1 VLAPTRKTILTCMSL
16 PRPIS
21 DALIE
26 LLKPIASEL
35 GERLGA
41 SAVNERFAEIGP
53 SGSSALNQQV
63 KKDPR
68 WIKAQVRYLQRQ
80 QAREQELIELASI
93 DDERVQEE
101 RANRIKAEELRDR
114 RAISRLC
121 RELMRE
127 FQAEAIRLKLS
138 QVQVIWDR
146 DNWFSNLSRQE
157 TEQILQQQQHR
168 LLLLVA
174 PAKISEDCPDSFR
187 HNLNI
192 ELPAKLRAFLNQHY
206 PQHGDLCPVQ
216 FYGDYFKKPISDI
229 DVERLQT
236 VLSPVPTA
244 ILYSDISDYEVNFH
258 VGFWGVINQNVSLVA
273 MRAWNWEEVYH
284 QLEAEGQDEKLN
296 LRIIRQ
302 IIVTIHKLLAAFLAD
317 LYYLNIDFNHE
328 PQLFNLEAEFAQE
341 WFSPDWALPYIETLK
356 EIQQQQRIA
365 YQGEMRRLAVKEAK
379 AKAERKYL
387 EEAELKRREEA
398 EAKSRREKELAY
410 KLKNQKWRCAYTL
423 PGHSSFVNS
432 LAISPDGKILVSG
445 SWDKTIKVWELETGE
460 LIGTLTG
467 HSDRV
472 NSVAISWNGKMLA
485 SGSSDETIKFWN
497 LLNGELL
504 CTFPGH
510 SMEVNS
516 VAISPN
522 GQIIASCGGSDNTI
536 KLWNL
541 RTGQLLRTLRG
552 HSDNVNAVV
561 FSPDGQLLAS
571 GSSDATSKVWDVE
584 SGRLLRTLSGL
595 NVGVN
600 SVAIGPDGQIL
611 ASVSNDYTIK
621 LRNLHTGS
629 LLRILNSNSGKGKGA
644 PSLGMNE
651 ALHILQNYVSRGDS
665 VAISRDGL
673 TLASGCED
681 NTVKIWNLLTGE
693 LLSTLKG
700 HLGTVYSVAI
710 APLGNI
716 LVSGS
721 ADETIKIWRCD

>member
-1 VLAPTRKTILTCMSL
+1 MSL
-16 PRPIS
+16 FPPIS

-26 LLKPIASEL
+26 LLKPIANEL

-41 SAVNERFAEIGP
+41 SAVNERFAEIEP
-53 SGSSALNQQV
+53 SASSTLNQQI

-68 WIKAQVRYLQRQ
+68 WIKAQVKYLQRH
-80 QAREQELIELASI
+80 QAREEELMEIANINE
-93 DDERVQEE
+93 EWVKEE
-101 RANRIKAEELRDR
+101 RTNRIKAEELRDR

-127 FQAEAIRLKLS
+127 FQAEAIRVKLS
-138 QVQVIWDR
+138 EIQIVWDR

-174 PAKISEDCPDSFR
+174 PAKISQDCPDSFR

-192 ELPAKLRAFLNQHY
+192 ELPGKLRAFLNQHY
-206 PQHGDLCPVQ
+206 PQYGDLCPVQ

-258 VGFWGVINQNVSLVA
+258 VGFWGVINQSVSLVA
-273 MRAWNWEEVYH
+273 MQPWNWEEVYH
-284 QLEAEGQDEKLN
+284 QLEAEGKN
-296 LRIIRQ
+296 PKISLRIIRQ

-317 LYYLNIDFNHE
+317 LYYLNIDFTHE
-328 PQLFNLEAEFAQE
+328 PQLFNLKEEFAQE
-341 WFSPDWALPYIETLK
+341 WFSQDWELPYIETLK
-356 EIQQQQRIA
+356 EIQKQQRIA
-365 YQGEMRRLAVKEAK
+365 YEGEMRRLALREAK
-379 AKAERKYL
+379 AKAERKRL
-387 EEAELKRREEA
+387 EENELKRREEA
-398 EAKSRREKELAY
+398 LAVSQRAKELAY
-410 KLKNQKWRCAYTL
+410 KLKNHQWRCVHTL

-432 LAISPDGKILVSG
+432 LAISPDGLTLASG
-445 SWDKTIKVWELETGE
+445 SWDKTIKIWNLETGE

-472 NSVAISWNGKMLA
+472 NSVAISSDGQILA

-497 LLNGELL
+497 LYNGELL

-522 GQIIASCGGSDNTI
+522 GRVIASCGGADNTI

-541 RTGQLLRTLRG
+541 RSGELLRTLKG

-561 FSPDGQLLAS
+561 FSPDGNILAS
-571 GSSDATSKVWDVE
+571 GSSDATSKIWDVE
-584 SGRLLRTLSGL
+584 TGKLLRTLSGL

-600 SVAIGPDGQIL
+600 SVAIGPDGKIL

-621 LRNLHTGS
+621 LRNLQTGS
-629 LLRILNSNSGKGKGA
+629 LLRILNFNYDKDNGVPTLGSNEGV
-644 PSLGMNE
+644 
-651 ALHILQNYVSRGDS
+651 HILQNYVSRGDS
-665 VAISRDGL
+665 VVISGDGL
-673 TLASGCED
+673 TLASGCDD
-681 NTVKIWNLLTGE
+681 NTVKIWNLQTGE

-700 HLGTVYSVAI
+700 HGGTVYSVAI

>member
-1 VLAPTRKTILTCMSL
+1 MVLH
-16 PRPIS
+16 RPIS

-26 LLKPIASEL
+26 LLKPIACEL
-35 GERLGA
+35 VERLGA
-41 SAVNERFAEIGP
+41 SAVNESFAEIEP
-53 SGSSALNQQV
+53 SGSSTLNQQI

-68 WIKAQVRYLQRQ
+68 WIKAQVKYLQRHQ
-80 QAREQELIELASI
+80 VREEELIAIANINEEWA
-93 DDERVQEE
+93 QEE
-101 RANRIKAEELRDR
+101 RANRIKAEDLRDR

-121 RELMRE
+121 RALMRE
-127 FQAEAIRLKLS
+127 FQAEAIRAKLS
-138 QVQVIWDR
+138 EIQIIWDR
-146 DNWFSNLSRQE
+146 DHWFSNLSRQE

-174 PAKISEDCPDSFR
+174 PAKISQDCPDSFR

-206 PQHGDLCPVQ
+206 PPHGELCPVQ
-216 FYGDYFKKPISDI
+216 FYGDYFKKSISDI

-258 VGFWGVINQNVSLVA
+258 VGFWGVINQSVSLVA
-273 MRAWNWEEVYH
+273 MQPWNWEEVYQ
-284 QLEAEGQDEKLN
+284 QLEAEGKDRKLS

-317 LYYLNIDFNHE
+317 LYYLNIDFTHE
-328 PQLFNLEAEFAQE
+328 PQLFTLEAEFAQE
-341 WFSPDWALPYIETLK
+341 WFSKDWAKPYIETLK
-356 EIQQQQRIA
+356 EIQEQQRIVSK
-365 YQGEMRRLAVKEAK
+365 GEMRRLALREAK
-379 AKAERKYL
+379 ARAERQRL

-398 EAKSRREKELAY
+398 EAAAKRVKELAH
-410 KLKNQKWRCAYTL
+410 KLKHQKWRCVYTL

-432 LAISPDGKILVSG
+432 LAISPDGQILASG
-445 SWDKTIKVWELETGE
+445 SWDKTIKIWNLETAE

-472 NSVAISWNGKMLA
+472 NSVAISYDGKMLV

-497 LLNGELL
+497 LHNGDLL

-516 VAISPN
+516 VAINPKRLV
-522 GQIIASCGGSDNTI
+522 IASCGGADNTI

-541 RTGQLLRTLRG
+541 RSGELLRTLRG

-561 FSPDGQLLAS
+561 FSPDGKILAS

-584 SGRLLRTLSGL
+584 SGKLLRTLSGL

-600 SVAIGPDGQIL
+600 SVAIAPDGQIL

-621 LRNLHTGS
+621 LRNLQTGS
-629 LLRILNSNSGKGKGA
+629 LLRILNTNSGRGNGVTN
-644 PSLGMNE
+644 LGTNE
-651 ALHILQNYVSRGDS
+651 ALHILQNYVSRGES
-665 VAISRDGL
+665 VAISGDGL
-673 TLASGCED
+673 TLASGCDD
-681 NTVKIWNLLTGE
+681 NTINIWNLQTGE
-693 LLSTLKG
+693 LLTSLKG
-700 HLGTVYSVAI
+700 HSGTVYSVAI
-710 APLGNI
+710 APSGN
-716 LVSGS
+716 LLASGS
-721 ADETIKIWRCD
+721 ADQTIKIWRCD

>member
-1 VLAPTRKTILTCMSL
+1 MSL
-16 PRPIS
+16 PRPVS
-21 DALIE
+21 DTLIE
-26 LLKPIASEL
+26 LLKPVACEL

-41 SAVNERFAEIGP
+41 SAVNERYAEIEP
-53 SGSSALNQQV
+53 SGSSAFNQQI

-68 WIKAQVRYLQRQ
+68 WIKAQVKYLQRQ
-80 QAREQELIELASI
+80 QAREQELIAIAQIE
-93 DDERVQEE
+93 EEWVKEE
-101 RANRIKAEELRDR
+101 RANRIKAQELRDK

-127 FQAEAIRLKLS
+127 FQSEAIRVKLNEI
-138 QVQVIWDR
+138 QVLWDK

-174 PAKISEDCPDSFR
+174 PAKISQDCPDSFR

-192 ELPAKLRAFLNQHY
+192 ELPAKLRTFLNQHY
-206 PQHGDLCPVQ
+206 PQHGELCPVQ
-216 FYGDYFKKPISDI
+216 FYGDYFKNAISDI

-258 VGFWGVINQNVSLVA
+258 VGFWGVINQSVSLVA
-273 MRAWNWEEVYH
+273 MQPWNWEEVYH
-284 QLEAEGQDEKLN
+284 QLEAEGKDEKVS

-317 LYYLNIDFNHE
+317 LYYLKIDFTHE

-341 WFSPDWALPYIETLK
+341 WFSKDWALPYIETLK
-356 EIQQQQRIA
+356 EIQEQQRIT
-365 YQGEMRRLAVKEAK
+365 YQGEMRRLALREAK
-379 AKAERKYL
+379 ARAERKRL
-387 EEAELKRREEA
+387 EEEELKRRQEA
-398 EAKSRREKELAY
+398 ETAAKRAKELAH
-410 KLKNQKWRCAYTL
+410 KFKNLKWRCAYTL

-432 LAISPDGKILVSG
+432 LAISPDGKILASG
-445 SWDKTIKVWELETGE
+445 SWDKTIKIWNLETPE

-472 NSVAISWNGKMLA
+472 NSVAISNDGKMLV

-497 LLNGELL
+497 LYNGDLL

-516 VAISPN
+516 VAISP
-522 GQIIASCGGSDNTI
+522 
-536 KLWNL
+536 
-541 RTGQLLRTLRG
+541 
-552 HSDNVNAVV
+552 
-561 FSPDGQLLAS
+561 DGKILAS

-584 SGRLLRTLSGL
+584 TGKLLRTLSGL

-600 SVAIGPDGQIL
+600 SVAIAPDGQTL

-629 LLRILNSNSGKGKGA
+629 LLRILNSNSAKGNGVA
-644 PSLGMNE
+644 NLGMNE

-673 TLASGCED
+673 TLASGCDD
-681 NTVKIWNLLTGE
+681 NTINIWNLQTGE

-700 HLGTVYSVAI
+700 HSGTVYSVAI
-710 APLGNI
+710 APSGN
-716 LVSGS
+716 LLASGS

>member
-1 VLAPTRKTILTCMSL
+1 MSL
-16 PRPIS
+16 PRPVS
-21 DALIE
+21 DTLIE
-26 LLKPIASEL
+26 LLKPVASEL

-41 SAVNERFAEIGP
+41 SAVNERYAEIEP
-53 SGSSALNQQV
+53 SGSSALNQQI

-80 QAREQELIELASI
+80 QAREQELIAIAGAE
-93 DDERVQEE
+93 ERVKEE
-101 RANRIKAEELRDR
+101 RANRIKAQEVRDK

-121 RELMRE
+121 RDLMRE
-127 FQAEAIRLKLS
+127 FQSEAIRVKLNEI
-138 QVQVIWDR
+138 QTIWDR

-174 PAKISEDCPDSFR
+174 PAKISQDCPDSFR

-206 PQHGDLCPVQ
+206 PPHGDLCPVQ
-216 FYGDYFKKPISDI
+216 FYGDYFKKSISDI

-258 VGFWGVINQNVSLVA
+258 VGFWGVINQSVSLVA
-273 MRAWNWEEVYH
+273 MQPWNWEEVYQ
-284 QLEAEGQDEKLN
+284 QLEAEGKDRKLS

-317 LYYLNIDFNHE
+317 LYYLNIDFTHE
-328 PQLFNLEAEFAQE
+328 PQLFTLEAEFAQE
-341 WFSPDWALPYIETLK
+341 WFSKDWAKPYIETLK
-356 EIQQQQRIA
+356 EIQEQQRIVSK
-365 YQGEMRRLAVKEAK
+365 GEMRRLALREAK
-379 AKAERKYL
+379 ARAERQRL

-398 EAKSRREKELAY
+398 EAASKRVKELAH
-410 KLKNQKWRCAYTL
+410 KLKHQKWRCVYTL

-432 LAISPDGKILVSG
+432 LAISPDGKILASG
-445 SWDKTIKVWELETGE
+445 SWDKTIKIWNLETAE

-472 NSVAISWNGKMLA
+472 NSVAISYDGKMLV

-497 LLNGELL
+497 LHNGDLL

-516 VAISPN
+516 VAINPKRLV
-522 GQIIASCGGSDNTI
+522 IASCGGADNTI

-541 RTGQLLRTLRG
+541 RSGELLRTLKG
-552 HSDNVNAVV
+552 HSDNVNSVV
-561 FSPDGQLLAS
+561 FSPDGKILAS

-584 SGRLLRTLSGL
+584 SGKLLRTLSGL

-600 SVAIGPDGQIL
+600 SVAIAPDGQIL

-621 LRNLHTGS
+621 LRNLQTGS
-629 LLRILNSNSGKGKGA
+629 LLRILNTNSGRGNGVTN
-644 PSLGMNE
+644 LGTNE
-651 ALHILQNYVSRGDS
+651 ALHILQNYVSRGES
-665 VAISRDGL
+665 VAISGDGL
-673 TLASGCED
+673 TLASGCDD
-681 NTVKIWNLLTGE
+681 NTINIWNLQTGE
-693 LLSTLKG
+693 LLTSLKG
-700 HLGTVYSVAI
+700 HSGTVYSVAI
-710 APLGNI
+710 APSGN
-716 LVSGS
+716 LLASGS
-721 ADETIKIWRCD
+721 ADRTIKIWRCD

>member
-1 VLAPTRKTILTCMSL
+1 MSL
-16 PRPIS
+16 PRPVS
-21 DALIE
+21 DTLIE
-26 LLKPIASEL
+26 LLKPVACEL

-41 SAVNERFAEIGP
+41 SAVNERYAEIEP
-53 SGSSALNQQV
+53 SGSSALNQQI

-80 QAREQELIELASI
+80 QAREQELIAIAGAE
-93 DDERVQEE
+93 EWVKEE
-101 RANRIKAEELRDR
+101 RANRIKTQELRDK

-121 RELMRE
+121 RDLMRE
-127 FQAEAIRLKLS
+127 FQSEAIRVKLTEI
-138 QVQVIWDR
+138 QAIWDR

-174 PAKISEDCPDSFR
+174 PAKISQDCPSSFR

-216 FYGDYFKKPISDI
+216 FYGDYFKKAISDI
-229 DVERLQT
+229 DVERLQS

-258 VGFWGVINQNVSLVA
+258 VGFWGVINQSVSLVA
-273 MRAWNWEEVYH
+273 MQPWNWEEVYH
-284 QLEAEGQDEKLN
+284 QLEAQGKDQKVS

-317 LYYLNIDFNHE
+317 LYYLNIDFAHE

-341 WFSPDWALPYIETLK
+341 WFSKDWALPYIETLK
-356 EIQQQQRIA
+356 EIQEQQRIV
-365 YQGEMRRLAVKEAK
+365 YKGEMRRLALREAK
-379 AKAERKYL
+379 ARAERQRL
-387 EEAELKRREEA
+387 EEAELKRREEVKA
-398 EAKSRREKELAY
+398 ASQRAKELAH
-410 KLKNQKWRCAYTL
+410 KLTHLNWRCVFTL

-432 LAISPDGKILVSG
+432 LAISPDGKILASG
-445 SWDKTIKVWELETGE
+445 SWDKTIKIWNLETTE
-460 LIGTLTG
+460 LLGTLTG

-472 NSVAISWNGKMLA
+472 NSVAISYDGKMLV

-497 LLNGELL
+497 LHNGDLL

-516 VAISPN
+516 VAINPKR
-522 GQIIASCGGSDNTI
+522 QIIASCGGADNTI

-541 RTGQLLRTLRG
+541 RTGELLRTLKG

-561 FSPDGQLLAS
+561 FSPDGKILAS

-584 SGRLLRTLSGL
+584 SGKLLRTLSGL

-600 SVAIGPDGQIL
+600 SVAIAPDGQIL

-621 LRNLHTGS
+621 LRNVHTGS
-629 LLRILNSNSGKGKGA
+629 LLRILNTNSGRGKGVA
-644 PSLGMNE
+644 NLGTNE
-651 ALHILQNYVSRGDS
+651 ALHILKNYVSRGDS
-665 VAISRDGL
+665 VAISGDSL
-673 TLASGCED
+673 TLASGCDD
-681 NTVKIWNLLTGE
+681 NTINIWNLQTGE
-693 LLSTLKG
+693 LLSSLKG
-700 HLGTVYSVAI
+700 HSGTVYSVAI
-710 APLGNI
+710 APEGKI

>member
-1 VLAPTRKTILTCMSL
+1 MSL
-16 PRPIS
+16 PRPVS
-21 DALIE
+21 DTLIE
-26 LLKPIASEL
+26 LLKPVASEL

-41 SAVNERFAEIGP
+41 SAVNERYAEIEP
-53 SGSSALNQQV
+53 SGSSALNQQI

-80 QAREQELIELASI
+80 QAREQELIAIADAE
-93 DDERVQEE
+93 ERVKEE
-101 RANRIKAEELRDR
+101 RANRIKAQEVRDK

-121 RELMRE
+121 RDLMRE
-127 FQAEAIRLKLS
+127 FQSEAIRVKLS
-138 QVQVIWDR
+138 EIQTLWDK

-174 PAKISEDCPDSFR
+174 PAKISQDCPDSFR

-206 PQHGDLCPVQ
+206 PPHGDLCPVQ
-216 FYGDYFKKPISDI
+216 FYGDYFKKSISDI

-258 VGFWGVINQNVSLVA
+258 VGFWGVINQSVSLVA
-273 MRAWNWEEVYH
+273 MQAWNWEEVYQ
-284 QLEAEGQDEKLN
+284 QLEAEGKDRKLS

-317 LYYLNIDFNHE
+317 LYYLNIDFTHE

-341 WFSPDWALPYIETLK
+341 WFSKDWAKPYIETLK
-356 EIQQQQRIA
+356 EIQDQQRIVSK
-365 YQGEMRRLAVKEAK
+365 GEMRRLALREAK
-379 AKAERKYL
+379 ARAERQRL

-398 EAKSRREKELAY
+398 EAAAKRVKELAH
-410 KLKNQKWRCAYTL
+410 KLKHQKWRCVYTV

-432 LAISPDGKILVSG
+432 LAISPDGKILASG
-445 SWDKTIKVWELETGE
+445 SWDKTIKIWNLETTE

-472 NSVAISWNGKMLA
+472 NSVAISYDGKMLV

-497 LLNGELL
+497 LHSGDLL

-516 VAISPN
+516 VAINPK
-522 GQIIASCGGSDNTI
+522 GLVIASCGGADNTI

-541 RTGQLLRTLRG
+541 RSGELLRTLRG

-561 FSPDGQLLAS
+561 FSPDGKILAS

-584 SGRLLRTLSGL
+584 SGKLLRTLSGL

-600 SVAIGPDGQIL
+600 SVAIAPDGQIL

-629 LLRILNSNSGKGKGA
+629 LLRILNTNSGRGKGVTN
-644 PSLGMNE
+644 LGTNE
-651 ALHILQNYVSRGDS
+651 AVHILQNYVSRGES
-665 VAISRDGL
+665 VAISGDGL
-673 TLASGCED
+673 TLASGCDD
-681 NTVKIWNLLTGE
+681 NTINIWNLQTGE
-693 LLSTLKG
+693 LLTSLKG
-700 HLGTVYSVAI
+700 HSGTVYSVAI
-710 APLGNI
+710 APSGN
-716 LVSGS
+716 LLASGS
-721 ADETIKIWRCD
+721 ADQTIKIWRCD

>member
-1 VLAPTRKTILTCMSL
+1 MSL
-16 PRPIS
+16 PRPVS
-21 DALIE
+21 DTLIE
-26 LLKPIASEL
+26 LLKPVASEL

-41 SAVNERFAEIGP
+41 SAVNERYAEIEP
-53 SGSSALNQQV
+53 SGSSALNQQI

-80 QAREQELIELASI
+80 QAREQELIAIAGAE
-93 DDERVQEE
+93 ERVKEE
-101 RANRIKAEELRDR
+101 RANRIKAQEVRDK

-121 RELMRE
+121 RDLMRE
-127 FQAEAIRLKLS
+127 FQSEAIRVKLS
-138 QVQVIWDR
+138 EIQTIWDR

-206 PQHGDLCPVQ
+206 PPHGELCPVQ
-216 FYGDYFKKPISDI
+216 FYGDYFKKSISDI

-258 VGFWGVINQNVSLVA
+258 VGFWGVINQSVSLVA
-273 MRAWNWEEVYH
+273 MQPWNWEEVYN
-284 QLEAEGQDEKLN
+284 QLEAEGKDKKLS

-317 LYYLNIDFNHE
+317 LYYLNIDFTHE
-328 PQLFNLEAEFAQE
+328 PELFKLEAEFAQE
-341 WFSPDWALPYIETLK
+341 WFSKDWAQPYIETLK
-356 EIQQQQRIA
+356 EIQEQQRIV
-365 YQGEMRRLAVKEAK
+365 YKGEMRRLALREAK
-379 AKAERKYL
+379 ARAERQRL

-398 EAKSRREKELAY
+398 EAAAKRVKELAH
-410 KLKNQKWRCAYTL
+410 KLKHQKWRCVYTL

-432 LAISPDGKILVSG
+432 LAISPDGKILASG
-445 SWDKTIKVWELETGE
+445 SWDKTIKIWNLETAE

-472 NSVAISWNGKMLA
+472 NSVAISYDGKMLV

-497 LLNGELL
+497 LHSGDLL

-516 VAISPN
+516 VAINPKRLV
-522 GQIIASCGGSDNTI
+522 IASCGGADNTI

-541 RTGQLLRTLRG
+541 RSGELLRTLRG

-561 FSPDGQLLAS
+561 FSPDGKILAS

-584 SGRLLRTLSGL
+584 TGKLLRTLSGL

-600 SVAIGPDGQIL
+600 SVAIAPDGQIL

-629 LLRILNSNSGKGKGA
+629 LLRILNTNSGRGKGETN
-644 PSLGMNE
+644 LGTNE
-651 ALHILQNYVSRGDS
+651 AVHILQNYVSRGES

-673 TLASGCED
+673 TLASGCDD
-681 NTVKIWNLLTGE
+681 NTINIWNLQTGE
-693 LLSTLKG
+693 LLTSLKG
-700 HLGTVYSVAI
+700 HSGTVYSVAI
-710 APLGNI
+710 APSGN
-716 LVSGS
+716 LLASGS
-721 ADETIKIWRCD
+721 ADQTIKIWRCD

>member
-1 VLAPTRKTILTCMSL
+1 MSL
-16 PRPIS
+16 SRPIS

-26 LLKPIASEL
+26 LLKPIACEL
-35 GERLGA
+35 VERLGA
-41 SAVNERFAEIGP
+41 SAVNERFAEIEP
-53 SGSSALNQQV
+53 SGSSTLNQQI

-68 WIKAQVRYLQRQ
+68 WIKAQVKYLQRHQ
-80 QAREQELIELASI
+80 VREEELIAIANINE
-93 DDERVQEE
+93 EWVQEE

-121 RELMRE
+121 RALMRE
-127 FQAEAIRLKLS
+127 FQAEAIRAKLS
-138 QVQVIWDR
+138 EIQIIWDR
-146 DNWFSNLSRQE
+146 DHWFSNLSRQE

-174 PAKISEDCPDSFR
+174 PAKISQDCPDSFR

-192 ELPAKLRAFLNQHY
+192 ELPGKLRAFLNQHY
-206 PQHGDLCPVQ
+206 PQYGDLCPVQ

-229 DVERLQT
+229 DVERFQT

-244 ILYSDISDYEVNFH
+244 ILYTDISDYEVNFH
-258 VGFWGVINQNVSLVA
+258 VGFWGIINQNVSLVA
-273 MRAWNWEEVYH
+273 MQPWNWEEVYH
-284 QLEAEGQDEKLN
+284 QLEAEGKDEKVS

-317 LYYLNIDFNHE
+317 LYYLNIDFTHE
-328 PQLFNLEAEFAQE
+328 PQLFNLKAEFAQE
-341 WFSPDWALPYIETLK
+341 WFSQDWELPYIETLK

-365 YQGEMRRLAVKEAK
+365 YEGEMRRLALREAK
-379 AKAERKYL
+379 AKAECKRL
-387 EEAELKRREEA
+387 EETELKRREEA
-398 EAKSRREKELAY
+398 SVASRRAKELAY
-410 KLKNQKWRCAYTL
+410 KFKNHKWRCVYTL

-432 LAISPDGKILVSG
+432 LAISPDGKILASG
-445 SWDKTIKVWELETGE
+445 SWDKTIKIWNLETGE
-460 LIGTLTG
+460 LISTLTG

-472 NSVAISWNGKMLA
+472 NSVAISSDGQMLA
-485 SGSSDETIKFWN
+485 SGSSDETIKFWD
-497 LLNGELL
+497 LHSGELL

-522 GQIIASCGGSDNTI
+522 GLVIASSGGADNTI

-541 RTGQLLRTLRG
+541 RTGELLRTLRG

-561 FSPDGQLLAS
+561 FSPDGKILAS

-584 SGRLLRTLSGL
+584 SGKLLRTLSGL

-600 SVAIGPDGQIL
+600 SVAIGPDGKIL

-621 LRNLHTGS
+621 LRNLQTGS
-629 LLRILNSNSGKGKGA
+629 LLRILNSNSSREKGVT
-644 PSLGMNE
+644 SLGTNE
-651 ALHILQNYVSRGDS
+651 AVHILQNYVSRGDS
-665 VAISRDGL
+665 VAISLDGL
-673 TLASGCED
+673 TLASGCND
-681 NTVKIWNLLTGE
+681 NTIKIWNLLTGE

>member
-1 VLAPTRKTILTCMSL
+1 MSL
-16 PRPIS
+16 PRPVS
-21 DALIE
+21 DTLIE
-26 LLKPIASEL
+26 LLKPVASEL

-41 SAVNERFAEIGP
+41 SAVNERYAEIEP
-53 SGSSALNQQV
+53 SGSSALNQQI

-68 WIKAQVRYLQRQ
+68 WIKAQMRYLQRQ
-80 QAREQELIELASI
+80 QAREQELIAVADAE
-93 DDERVQEE
+93 EWVKEE
-101 RANRIKAEELRDR
+101 RANRIKAQEVRDK

-121 RELMRE
+121 RDLMRE
-127 FQAEAIRLKLS
+127 FQSEAIRVKLS
-138 QVQVIWDR
+138 EIQTIWDR

-206 PQHGDLCPVQ
+206 PPQGDLCPVQ
-216 FYGDYFKKPISDI
+216 FYGDYFKKSISDI

-258 VGFWGVINQNVSLVA
+258 VGFWGVINQSVSLVA
-273 MRAWNWEEVYH
+273 MQPWNWEEVYH
-284 QLEAEGQDEKLN
+284 QLEAQGKDKKLS

-317 LYYLNIDFNHE
+317 LYYLNIDFTHE
-328 PQLFNLEAEFAQE
+328 PQLFKLEAEFAQE
-341 WFSPDWALPYIETLK
+341 WFSKDWAQPYIETLK
-356 EIQQQQRIA
+356 EIQEQQRIV
-365 YQGEMRRLAVKEAK
+365 YKGEMRRLALREAK
-379 AKAERKYL
+379 ARAERQRL

-398 EAKSRREKELAY
+398 EAVSKRVKELAH
-410 KLKNQKWRCAYTL
+410 KLKHQKWRCVYTL

-432 LAISPDGKILVSG
+432 LAISPDGKIMASG
-445 SWDKTIKVWELETGE
+445 SWDKTIKIWNLETAE

-472 NSVAISWNGKMLA
+472 NSVAISSDGKMLV

-497 LLNGELL
+497 LHSGDLL

-516 VAISPN
+516 VAINPKR
-522 GQIIASCGGSDNTI
+522 QVIASCGGADNTI

-541 RTGQLLRTLRG
+541 RSGELLRTLRG

-561 FSPDGQLLAS
+561 FSPDGKILAS

-584 SGRLLRTLSGL
+584 SGKLLRTLSGL

-600 SVAIGPDGQIL
+600 SVAIAPDGQIL

-629 LLRILNSNSGKGKGA
+629 LLRILNTNYAKGKGVTN
-644 PSLGMNE
+644 LGTNE

-665 VAISRDGL
+665 VAISGDGL
-673 TLASGCED
+673 TLVSGCDD
-681 NTVKIWNLLTGE
+681 NTINIWNLQTGE
-693 LLSTLKG
+693 LLSSLKG
-700 HLGTVYSVAI
+700 HSGTVYSVAI
-710 APLGNI
+710 APSGN
-716 LVSGS
+716 LLASGS
-721 ADETIKIWRCD
+721 ADQTIKIWRCD

>member
-1 VLAPTRKTILTCMSL
+1 MSL
-16 PRPIS
+16 PRPVS
-21 DALIE
+21 DTLIE
-26 LLKPIASEL
+26 LLKPVASEL

-41 SAVNERFAEIGP
+41 SAVNERYAEIEP
-53 SGSSALNQQV
+53 SGSSALNQQI

-80 QAREQELIELASI
+80 QAREQELIAIAGAE
-93 DDERVQEE
+93 EEWVKEE
-101 RANRIKAEELRDR
+101 RANRIKAEEVRDK

-127 FQAEAIRLKLS
+127 FQSEAIRVKLS
-138 QVQVIWDR
+138 EIQTIWDR

-174 PAKISEDCPDSFR
+174 PAKISQDCPDSFR

-192 ELPAKLRAFLNQHY
+192 ELPGKLRAFLNQHY

-216 FYGDYFKKPISDI
+216 FYGDYFKKSISDI

-258 VGFWGVINQNVSLVA
+258 VGFWGIINQSVSLVA
-273 MRAWNWEEVYH
+273 MQPWNWEEVYH
-284 QLEAEGQDEKLN
+284 QLESQGKDEKLS

-317 LYYLNIDFNHE
+317 LYYLNIDFTHE
-328 PQLFNLEAEFAQE
+328 PQLFKLEAEFAQE
-341 WFSPDWALPYIETLK
+341 WFSKDWALPYIDTLK
-356 EIQQQQRIA
+356 EIQEQQRIT
-365 YQGEMRRLAVKEAK
+365 YKGEMRRLALREAK
-379 AKAERKYL
+379 AKAERKRL
-387 EEAELKRREEA
+387 EEAEIKRREEA
-398 EAKSRREKELAY
+398 EAASVRAKELAH
-410 KLKNQKWRCAYTL
+410 KFKNLKWRCVYTV

-432 LAISPDGKILVSG
+432 LAISPDGKILASG
-445 SWDKTIKVWELETGE
+445 SWDKTIKIWNLETAE

-472 NSVAISWNGKMLA
+472 NSVAISYDGKMLV

-497 LLNGELL
+497 LHSGDLL

-516 VAISPN
+516 VAINPKS
-522 GQIIASCGGSDNTI
+522 QVIASCGGADNTI

-541 RTGQLLRTLRG
+541 RSGELLRTLRG

-561 FSPDGQLLAS
+561 FSPDGKILAS

-584 SGRLLRTLSGL
+584 SGKLLRTLSGL

-600 SVAIGPDGQIL
+600 SVAIAPDGQIL

-629 LLRILNSNSGKGKGA
+629 LLRILNSNSPKGKGVA
-644 PSLGMNE
+644 NLGMNE

-665 VAISRDGL
+665 VAISGDGL
-673 TLASGCED
+673 TLASGCDD
-681 NTVKIWNLLTGE
+681 NTINIWNLQTGE
-693 LLSTLKG
+693 LLSALKG
-700 HLGTVYSVAI
+700 HSGTVYSVAI
-710 APLGNI
+710 APSGNI

>member
-1 VLAPTRKTILTCMSL
+1 MSL
-16 PRPIS
+16 PRPVS
-21 DALIE
+21 DTLIE
-26 LLKPIASEL
+26 LLKPVACEL

-41 SAVNERFAEIGP
+41 SAVNERYAEIEP
-53 SGSSALNQQV
+53 SGSSALNQQI

-80 QAREQELIELASI
+80 QAREQELIAIADAE
-93 DDERVQEE
+93 EKVKEE
-101 RANRIKAEELRDR
+101 RANRIKAQELRDK

-121 RELMRE
+121 RDLMRE
-127 FQAEAIRLKLS
+127 FQSEAIRVKLTEI
-138 QVQVIWDR
+138 QAIWDR

-174 PAKISEDCPDSFR
+174 PAKISQDCPSSFR

-206 PQHGDLCPVQ
+206 PQHGELCPVQ
-216 FYGDYFKKPISDI
+216 FYGDYFKKAISDI
-229 DVERLQT
+229 DVERLQS

-258 VGFWGVINQNVSLVA
+258 VGFWGVINQSVSLVA
-273 MRAWNWEEVYH
+273 MQPWNWEEVYH
-284 QLEAEGQDEKLN
+284 QLEAQGKDQKVS

-317 LYYLNIDFNHE
+317 LYYLNIDFGHE
-328 PQLFNLEAEFAQE
+328 PQLFNLEGEFAQE
-341 WFSPDWALPYIETLK
+341 WFSKDWALPYIETLK
-356 EIQQQQRIA
+356 EIQEQQRIV
-365 YQGEMRRLAVKEAK
+365 YKGEMRRLALREAK
-379 AKAERKYL
+379 ARAERQRL
-387 EEAELKRREEA
+387 EEAELKRREEVKA
-398 EAKSRREKELAY
+398 ASKRAKELAN
-410 KLKNQKWRCAYTL
+410 KLTHMNWRCVFTL

-432 LAISPDGKILVSG
+432 LAISPDGKILASG
-445 SWDKTIKVWELETGE
+445 SWDKTIKIWNLETTE

-467 HSDRV
+467 HTDRV
-472 NSVAISWNGKMLA
+472 NSVAISYDGKMLV

-497 LLNGELL
+497 LHNGDLL

-516 VAISPN
+516 VAINPKH
-522 GQIIASCGGSDNTI
+522 QIIASCGGADNTI

-541 RTGQLLRTLRG
+541 RTGELLRTLKG

-561 FSPDGQLLAS
+561 FSPDGKILAS

-584 SGRLLRTLSGL
+584 SGKLLRTLSGL

-600 SVAIGPDGQIL
+600 SVAIAPDGQIL

-621 LRNLHTGS
+621 LRNLHTGR
-629 LLRILNSNSGKGKGA
+629 LLRILNTNSGRGKGVA
-644 PSLGMNE
+644 NLGTNE
-651 ALHILQNYVSRGDS
+651 ALHILKNYVSRGDS
-665 VAISRDGL
+665 VAISGDGL
-673 TLASGCED
+673 TLASGCDD
-681 NTVKIWNLLTGE
+681 NTINIWNLQTGE

-700 HLGTVYSVAI
+700 HSGTVYSVAI
-710 APLGNI
+710 APLGKI

>member
-1 VLAPTRKTILTCMSL
+1 MVL
-16 PRPIS
+16 PRPVS

-41 SAVNERFAEIGP
+41 SAVNERFAEIEP
-53 SGSSALNQQV
+53 SGSATLNQQI

-68 WIKAQVRYLQRQ
+68 WIKAQVKYLQRQ
-80 QAREQELIELASI
+80 QRREQELIAIASI
-93 DDERVQEE
+93 EEEWAQEE
-101 RANRIKAEELRDR
+101 RINRIKAEELRDK

-138 QVQVIWDR
+138 EIQSLWDR

-187 HNLNI
+187 NNLNI
-192 ELPAKLRAFLNQHY
+192 ELPAKLRSFLSQHY

-258 VGFWGVINQNVSLVA
+258 IGFWGVINQSVSLVT
-273 MRAWNWEEVYH
+273 MQPWNWEEVYH
-284 QLEAEGQDEKLN
+284 QLKAEGKDEKLS

-317 LYYLNIDFNHE
+317 LYYLNIDFTHE
-328 PQLFNLEAEFAQE
+328 PQLFKLNAEFAQE
-341 WFSPDWALPYIETLK
+341 WFSQDWALPYIETLK

-365 YQGEMRRLAVKEAK
+365 YQGEMRRLVFREAK
-379 AKAERKYL
+379 AKAERKRV
-387 EEAELKRREEA
+387 EDAEFKHREEA
-398 EAKSRREKELAY
+398 SMASRRAKELAY
-410 KLKNQKWRCAYTL
+410 KLKNHNWRCVQTL

-432 LAISPDGKILVSG
+432 LAISPDGKTLASG
-445 SWDKTIKVWELETGE
+445 SWDQTIKIWNLETGE
-460 LIGTLTG
+460 FIDTLTG

-472 NSVAISWNGKMLA
+472 NSVTISGDGKLLA

-497 LLNGELL
+497 LYTGELL
-504 CTFPGH
+504 FTFQGH

-522 GQIIASCGGSDNTI
+522 GRVIASSGGADNMI

-541 RTGQLLRTLRG
+541 RTGELLRTLSG
-552 HSDNVNAVV
+552 HLDNVNAVV
-561 FSPDGQLLAS
+561 FSPDGKVLAS
-571 GSSDATSKVWDVE
+571 GSSDATSKVWNVE
-584 SGRLLRTLSGL
+584 SGKLLRTLSSL

-629 LLRILNSNSGKGKGA
+629 LLRILNSHSDRGKGV
-644 PSLGMNE
+644 PSLEMNE
-651 ALHILQNYVSRGDS
+651 GLHILQNYVSRGDS

-681 NTVKIWNLLTGE
+681 NAIKIWNLLTGD
-693 LLSTLKG
+693 LLSSLNG

-710 APLGNI
+710 APSGNI

>member
-1 VLAPTRKTILTCMSL
+1 MSL
-16 PRPIS
+16 PRPVS

-35 GERLGA
+35 RERLGA
-41 SAVNERFAEIGP
+41 SAIKARFAEIEP
-53 SGSSALNQQV
+53 SGSSTLNQQV

-68 WIKAQVRYLQRQ
+68 WLKAQVRYLQRQ
-80 QAREQELIELASI
+80 QAREQELSAIAGLEE
-93 DDERVQEE
+93 ERLQEE
-101 RANRIKAEELRDR
+101 RTNRIKAEEMRDR

-127 FQAEAIRLKLS
+127 FQAEAIRVKLS
-138 QVQVIWDR
+138 EIQTLWDR

-168 LLLLVA
+168 VLMLVS
-174 PAKISEDCPDSFR
+174 PAKISVDCPDSFR

-192 ELPAKLRAFLNQHY
+192 ELPAKLRTFLNQHY

-216 FYGDYFKKPISDI
+216 FYGDYFKQAISDI

-236 VLSPVPTA
+236 VLAPVPTA

-258 VGFWGVINQNVSLVA
+258 VGFWGIINPSVSIIA
-273 MRAWNWEEVYH
+273 MQPWNWEEVYH
-284 QLEAEGQDEKLN
+284 QLEAEGKDEKLS

-317 LYYLNIDFNHE
+317 LYYLSIDFTHE
-328 PQLFNLEAEFAQE
+328 PQLFH
-341 WFSPDWALPYIETLK
+341 WMVPYIEALR
-356 EIQQQQRIA
+356 EIQQQQRIV
-365 YQGEMRRLAVKEAK
+365 YEGEMRRLAVKEAK
-379 AKAERKYL
+379 AKAERKRL
-387 EEAELKRREEA
+387 EEAERKRREEA
-398 EAKSRREKELAY
+398 EAASKRAKELAY
-410 KLKNQKWRCAYTL
+410 KLKNQQWRCVHTL
-423 PGHSSFVNS
+423 PGHASFVSS
-432 LAISPDGKILVSG
+432 LAISPAGDVLASG
-445 SWDKTIKVWELETGE
+445 SWDKTIKVWELETGA

-472 NSVAISWNGKMLA
+472 NSVAISCDGKLLV

-497 LLNGELL
+497 LQSGDLL

-516 VAISPN
+516 VAIDPK
-522 GQIIASCGGSDNTI
+522 GRVIASCGGSDNTI
-536 KLWNL
+536 KIWNL
-541 RTGQLLRTLRG
+541 RTGELLRTLRG

-571 GSSDATSKVWDVE
+571 GSSDATSKIWDVE
-584 SGRLLRTLSGL
+584 SGKLLRTLSGL

-600 SVAIGPDGQIL
+600 SVAIGADGQVL

-621 LRNLHTGS
+621 LRNLQTGS
-629 LLRILNSNSGKGKGA
+629 LLRILNSRARRGKGA
-644 PSLGMNE
+644 ASLGMNE
-651 ALHILQNYVSRGDS
+651 ALHILQNYVSRGNS

-673 TLASGCED
+673 TLASGCDD
-681 NTVKIWNLLTGE
+681 NTVKIWNLQTGE
-693 LLSTLKG
+693 LLASLLG
-700 HLGTVYSVAI
+700 HSGTVYSVAI
-710 APLGNI
+710 SPLGH
-716 LVSGS
+716 LLATGS

>member
-1 VLAPTRKTILTCMSL
+1 MSL
-16 PRPIS
+16 PRPVS
-21 DALIE
+21 DTLIE
-26 LLKPIASEL
+26 LLKPVASEL

-41 SAVNERFAEIGP
+41 SAVNERYAEIEP
-53 SGSSALNQQV
+53 SGSSALNQQI

-80 QAREQELIELASI
+80 QAREQELIAIADAE
-93 DDERVQEE
+93 EWVKEE
-101 RANRIKAEELRDR
+101 RANRIKAQEVRDK
-114 RAISRLC
+114 RAISKLC
-121 RELMRE
+121 RDLMRE
-127 FQAEAIRLKLS
+127 FQSEAIRVKLNEI
-138 QVQVIWDR
+138 QTIWDR

-206 PQHGDLCPVQ
+206 PPHGDLCPVQ
-216 FYGDYFKKPISDI
+216 FYGDYFKKSISDI

-258 VGFWGVINQNVSLVA
+258 VGFWGVINQSVSLVA
-273 MRAWNWEEVYH
+273 MQPWNWEEVYH
-284 QLEAEGQDEKLN
+284 QLEAEGKDTKLS

-317 LYYLNIDFNHE
+317 LYYLNIDFTHE
-328 PQLFNLEAEFAQE
+328 PQLFKLEAEFAQE
-341 WFSPDWALPYIETLK
+341 WFSKDWAQPYIETLK
-356 EIQQQQRIA
+356 EIQEQQRIVSK
-365 YQGEMRRLAVKEAK
+365 GEMRRLALREAK
-379 AKAERKYL
+379 ARAERQRL

-398 EAKSRREKELAY
+398 EAASKRVKELAH
-410 KLKNQKWRCAYTL
+410 KLKHQKWRCVYTV

-432 LAISPDGKILVSG
+432 LAISPDGKILASG
-445 SWDKTIKVWELETGE
+445 SWDKTIKIWDLESTE

-472 NSVAISWNGKMLA
+472 NSVAISYDGKMLV

-497 LLNGELL
+497 LHSGDLL

-516 VAISPN
+516 VAINPKRPV
-522 GQIIASCGGSDNTI
+522 IASCGGADNTI

-541 RTGQLLRTLRG
+541 RSGELLRTLKG
-552 HSDNVNAVV
+552 HSDNVNSVV
-561 FSPDGQLLAS
+561 FSPDGKILAS

-584 SGRLLRTLSGL
+584 SGKLLRTLSGL

-600 SVAIGPDGQIL
+600 SVAIAPDGQIL

-621 LRNLHTGS
+621 LRNLQTGS
-629 LLRILNSNSGKGKGA
+629 LLRILNTNSGRGKGVTN
-644 PSLGMNE
+644 LGMNE
-651 ALHILQNYVSRGDS
+651 AVHILQNYVSRGES

-673 TLASGCED
+673 TLASGCDD
-681 NTVKIWNLLTGE
+681 NTINIWNLQTGE

-700 HLGTVYSVAI
+700 HSGTVYSVAI
-710 APLGNI
+710 APSGN
-716 LVSGS
+716 LLASGS
-721 ADETIKIWRCD
+721 ADQTIKIWRCD

>member
-1 VLAPTRKTILTCMSL
+1 MSL
-16 PRPIS
+16 PRPVS
-21 DALIE
+21 DTLIE
-26 LLKPIASEL
+26 LLKPVACEL

-41 SAVNERFAEIGP
+41 SAVNERYAEIEP
-53 SGSSALNQQV
+53 SGSSALNQQI

-80 QAREQELIELASI
+80 QTREQELIAIAGAE
-93 DDERVQEE
+93 ERVKEE
-101 RANRIKAEELRDR
+101 RANRIKAQELRDK
-114 RAISRLC
+114 RAMSRLC
-121 RELMRE
+121 RDLMRE
-127 FQAEAIRLKLS
+127 FQSEAIRVKLTEI
-138 QVQVIWDR
+138 QAIWDR

-174 PAKISEDCPDSFR
+174 PAKISQDCPLSFR

-216 FYGDYFKKPISDI
+216 FYGDYFKKAISDI
-229 DVERLQT
+229 DVERLQS

-273 MRAWNWEEVYH
+273 MQPWNWEEVYH
-284 QLEAEGQDEKLN
+284 QLEAEGKDQKVS

-317 LYYLNIDFNHE
+317 LYYLNIDFAHE

-341 WFSPDWALPYIETLK
+341 WFSKDWALPYIETLK
-356 EIQQQQRIA
+356 EIQEQQRIV
-365 YQGEMRRLAVKEAK
+365 YKGEMRRLALREAK
-379 AKAERKYL
+379 ARAERQRL
-387 EEAELKRREEA
+387 EEAELRRREEVKA
-398 EAKSRREKELAY
+398 ASQRAKELAH
-410 KLKNQKWRCAYTL
+410 KLTHLNWRCVFTL

-432 LAISPDGKILVSG
+432 LAISPDGKILSSG
-445 SWDKTIKVWELETGE
+445 SCDKTIKIWNLETTE
-460 LIGTLTG
+460 LLGTLTG

-472 NSVAISWNGKMLA
+472 NSVAISYDGKMLV

-497 LLNGELL
+497 LHNGDLL

-516 VAISPN
+516 VAINPKH
-522 GQIIASCGGSDNTI
+522 QIIASCGGADNTI

-541 RTGQLLRTLRG
+541 RTGELLRTLKG
-552 HSDNVNAVV
+552 HSDNVNSVV
-561 FSPDGQLLAS
+561 FSPDGKILAS

-584 SGRLLRTLSGL
+584 SGKLLRTLSGL

-600 SVAIGPDGQIL
+600 SVAIAPDGQIL

-629 LLRILNSNSGKGKGA
+629 LLRILNTDSGRGKGVA
-644 PSLGMNE
+644 NLGTKE
-651 ALHILQNYVSRGDS
+651 ALHILKNYVSRGES
-665 VAISRDGL
+665 VAISGDGL
-673 TLASGCED
+673 TLASGCDD
-681 NTVKIWNLLTGE
+681 NTINIWNLQTGD
-693 LLSTLKG
+693 LLSSLKG
-700 HLGTVYSVAI
+700 HSGTVYSVAI
-710 APLGNI
+710 APEGKI

>member
-1 VLAPTRKTILTCMSL
+1 MVL
-16 PRPIS
+16 PRPVS

-35 GERLGA
+35 GERLGS
-41 SAVNERFAEIGP
+41 SAVNERFAEIEP
-53 SGSSALNQQV
+53 SGSSTLNQQI

-68 WIKAQVRYLQRQ
+68 WIKAQVKYLQRQ
-80 QAREQELIELASI
+80 QAREQELMAIASI
-93 DDERVQEE
+93 EEEWVQEE
-101 RANRIKAEELRDR
+101 RINRIKAEELRDR
-114 RAISRLC
+114 RGISRLY

-138 QVQVIWDR
+138 EIQSLWDR

-192 ELPAKLRAFLNQHY
+192 ELPAKLRAFLSQNY

-258 VGFWGVINQNVSLVA
+258 IGFWGVINQSVSLVT
-273 MRAWNWEEVYH
+273 MQPWNWEEVYH
-284 QLEAEGQDEKLN
+284 QLESEGKDEKLS

-317 LYYLNIDFNHE
+317 LYYLNIDFTHE
-328 PQLFNLEAEFAQE
+328 PQLFNLKSEFAQE
-341 WFSPDWALPYIETLK
+341 CFVQGWELPYIETLK

-365 YQGEMRRLAVKEAK
+365 YEGEMRRLVLREVK
-379 AKAERKYL
+379 AKAERKRV
-387 EEAELKRREEA
+387 EEAELKLREEA
-398 EAKSRREKELAY
+398 LVASRRAKELAY
-410 KLKNQKWRCAYTL
+410 KLKNHKWRCVHTL
-423 PGHSSFVNS
+423 SGHSSFVNS
-432 LAISPDGKILVSG
+432 LAISPDGKILASG
-445 SWDKTIKVWELETGE
+445 SWDKTIKIWNLETGE
-460 LIGTLTG
+460 FIGTLTG

-472 NSVAISWNGKMLA
+472 NSVAISGDGKMLA

-497 LLNGELL
+497 LHSGELL
-504 CTFPGH
+504 FTFPGH

-522 GQIIASCGGSDNTI
+522 GQVIASSGGADNTI

-541 RTGQLLRTLRG
+541 RTGELLRTFRG

-561 FSPDGQLLAS
+561 FSPDGKILAS

-584 SGRLLRTLSGL
+584 SGKLLRTLSGL

-600 SVAIGPDGQIL
+600 SVAIGSDGQIL

-629 LLRILNSNSGKGKGA
+629 LLRILNSNSGREKGLL
-644 PSLGMNE
+644 SLEMNE
-651 ALHILQNYVSRGDS
+651 GLHILQNYVSRGDS

-673 TLASGCED
+673 TLASGCDD
-681 NTVKIWNLLTGE
+681 NTIKIWNLLTGE
-693 LLSTLKG
+693 LLSSLQG

-710 APLGNI
+710 APSGNI

>member
-1 VLAPTRKTILTCMSL
+1 MSL
-16 PRPIS
+16 PRPVS
-21 DALIE
+21 DTIIE
-26 LLKPIASEL
+26 LLKPVASEL

-41 SAVNERFAEIGP
+41 SAVNERYAEIEP
-53 SGSSALNQQV
+53 SGSSALNQQI

-68 WIKAQVRYLQRQ
+68 WIKAQVKYLQRQ
-80 QAREQELIELASI
+80 QRREQELIAIASL
-93 DDERVQEE
+93 EQEWVKEE
-101 RANRIKAEELRDR
+101 RINRVKAEEVRDK
-114 RAISRLC
+114 RAISRLS

-127 FQAEAIRLKLS
+127 FQSEAIRVKLS
-138 QVQVIWDR
+138 EIQTIWDK

-174 PAKISEDCPDSFR
+174 PAKISQDCPDSFR

-206 PQHGDLCPVQ
+206 PQHGELCPVQ

-258 VGFWGVINQNVSLVA
+258 VGFWGIINQSVSLVA
-273 MRAWNWEEVYH
+273 MQPWNWEEVYH
-284 QLEAEGQDEKLN
+284 QLEAEGKDEKLS

-317 LYYLNIDFNHE
+317 LYYLNIDFTHE

-341 WFSPDWALPYIETLK
+341 WFSKDWVLPYIETLK
-356 EIQQQQRIA
+356 EIQEQQRIT
-365 YQGEMRRLAVKEAK
+365 YKGEMRRLALREAK
-379 AKAERKYL
+379 ARAAAKRL
-387 EEAELKRREEA
+387 EEDELKRREEA
-398 EAKSRREKELAY
+398 ELASNRAKELAH
-410 KLKNQKWRCAYTL
+410 KFKNLKWRCVYTL

-432 LAISPDGKILVSG
+432 LAISPDSKTLVSG
-445 SWDKTIKVWELETGE
+445 SWDKTIKIWNLETGA

-472 NSVAISWNGKMLA
+472 NSVAISSDGKMLV

-497 LLNGELL
+497 LYNGDLL
-504 CTFPGH
+504 CTFSGH

-516 VAISPN
+516 VAVNPK
-522 GQIIASCGGSDNTI
+522 GQVIASCGGADNTI
-536 KLWNL
+536 KIWNL
-541 RTGQLLRTLRG
+541 RSGELLRTLRG

-561 FSPDGQLLAS
+561 FSPDGKILAS

-584 SGRLLRTLSGL
+584 SGKLLRTLSGL

-600 SVAIGPDGQIL
+600 SVAIAPDGQIL

-629 LLRILNSNSGKGKGA
+629 LLRILNTNYAKGKGVTN
-644 PSLGMNE
+644 LGTNE
-651 ALHILQNYVSRGDS
+651 AVHILQNYVSRGDS
-665 VAISRDGL
+665 VAISGDGL
-673 TLASGCED
+673 TLASGCDD
-681 NTVKIWNLLTGE
+681 NTINIWNLQTGE
-693 LLSTLKG
+693 MLSTLKG
-700 HLGTVYSVAI
+700 HSGTVYSVAI
-710 APLGNI
+710 APSGN
-716 LVSGS
+716 LLASGS

>member
-1 VLAPTRKTILTCMSL
+1 MSL
-16 PRPIS
+16 PRPVS
-21 DALIE
+21 DTLIE
-26 LLKPIASEL
+26 LLKPVASEL

-41 SAVNERFAEIGP
+41 SAVNERYAEIEP
-53 SGSSALNQQV
+53 SGSSALNQQI

-80 QAREQELIELASI
+80 QAREQELIAIASAE
-93 DDERVQEE
+93 ERVKEE
-101 RANRIKAEELRDR
+101 RANRIKAQEVRDK

-121 RELMRE
+121 RDLMRE
-127 FQAEAIRLKLS
+127 FQSEAIRVKLNEI
-138 QVQVIWDR
+138 QTIWDR

-174 PAKISEDCPDSFR
+174 PAKISQDCPDSFR

-206 PQHGDLCPVQ
+206 PPHGDLCPVQ
-216 FYGDYFKKPISDI
+216 FYGDYFKKSISDI

-258 VGFWGVINQNVSLVA
+258 VGFWGVINQSVSLVA
-273 MRAWNWEEVYH
+273 MQPWNWEEVYQ
-284 QLEAEGQDEKLN
+284 QLEAEGKDRKLS

-317 LYYLNIDFNHE
+317 LYYLNIDFTHE
-328 PQLFNLEAEFAQE
+328 PQLFTLEAEFAQE
-341 WFSPDWALPYIETLK
+341 WFSKDWAKPYIETLK
-356 EIQQQQRIA
+356 EIQEQQRIVSK
-365 YQGEMRRLAVKEAK
+365 GEMRRLALREAK
-379 AKAERKYL
+379 ARAERQRL

-398 EAKSRREKELAY
+398 EAAAKRVKELAH
-410 KLKNQKWRCAYTL
+410 KLKHQKWRCVYTL

-432 LAISPDGKILVSG
+432 LAISPDGKILASG
-445 SWDKTIKVWELETGE
+445 SWDKTIKIWNLETTE

-472 NSVAISWNGKMLA
+472 NSVAISYDGKMLV

-497 LLNGELL
+497 LHNGDLL

-516 VAISPN
+516 VAINPK
-522 GQIIASCGGSDNTI
+522 GLVIASCGGADNTI

-541 RTGQLLRTLRG
+541 RSGELLRTLRG

-561 FSPDGQLLAS
+561 FSPDGKILAS

-584 SGRLLRTLSGL
+584 SGKLLRTLSGL

-600 SVAIGPDGQIL
+600 SVAIAPDGQIL

-621 LRNLHTGS
+621 LRNLQTGS
-629 LLRILNSNSGKGKGA
+629 LLRILNTNSGRGNGVTN
-644 PSLGMNE
+644 LGTNE
-651 ALHILQNYVSRGDS
+651 ALHILQNYVSRGES
-665 VAISRDGL
+665 VAISGDGL
-673 TLASGCED
+673 TLASGCDD
-681 NTVKIWNLLTGE
+681 NTINIWNLQTGE
-693 LLSTLKG
+693 LLTSLKG
-700 HLGTVYSVAI
+700 HSGTVYSVAI
-710 APLGNI
+710 APSGN
-716 LVSGS
+716 LLASGS
-721 ADETIKIWRCD
+721 ADRTIKIWRCD

>member
-1 VLAPTRKTILTCMSL
+1 MSL
-16 PRPIS
+16 PRPVS
-21 DALIE
+21 DTLIE
-26 LLKPIASEL
+26 LLKPVASEL

-41 SAVNERFAEIGP
+41 SAVNERYAEIEP
-53 SGSSALNQQV
+53 SGSSALNQQI

-80 QAREQELIELASI
+80 QAREQELIAIAGAE
-93 DDERVQEE
+93 ERVKEE
-101 RANRIKAEELRDR
+101 RANRIKAQEVRDK

-121 RELMRE
+121 RDLMRE
-127 FQAEAIRLKLS
+127 FQSEAIRVKLNEI
-138 QVQVIWDR
+138 QTIWDR

-174 PAKISEDCPDSFR
+174 PAKISQDCPDSFR

-206 PQHGDLCPVQ
+206 PPHGDLCPVQ
-216 FYGDYFKKPISDI
+216 FYGDYFKKSISDI

-258 VGFWGVINQNVSLVA
+258 VGFWGVINQSVSLVA
-273 MRAWNWEEVYH
+273 MQPWNWEEVYQ
-284 QLEAEGQDEKLN
+284 QLEAEGKDRKLS

-317 LYYLNIDFNHE
+317 LYYLNIDFTHE
-328 PQLFNLEAEFAQE
+328 PQLFTLEAEFAQE
-341 WFSPDWALPYIETLK
+341 WFSKDWAKPYIETLK
-356 EIQQQQRIA
+356 EIQEQQRIVSK
-365 YQGEMRRLAVKEAK
+365 GEMRRLALREAK
-379 AKAERKYL
+379 ARAERQRL

-398 EAKSRREKELAY
+398 EAAAKRVKELAH
-410 KLKNQKWRCAYTL
+410 KLKHQKWRCVYTL

-432 LAISPDGKILVSG
+432 LAISPDGQILASG
-445 SWDKTIKVWELETGE
+445 SWDKTIKIWNLETAE

-472 NSVAISWNGKMLA
+472 NSVAISYDGKMLV

-497 LLNGELL
+497 LHNGDLL

-516 VAISPN
+516 VAINPK
-522 GQIIASCGGSDNTI
+522 GLVIASCGGADNTI

-541 RTGQLLRTLRG
+541 RSGELLRTLRG

-561 FSPDGQLLAS
+561 FSPDGKILAS

-584 SGRLLRTLSGL
+584 SGKLLRTLSGL

-600 SVAIGPDGQIL
+600 SVAIAPDGQIL

-621 LRNLHTGS
+621 LRNLQTGS
-629 LLRILNSNSGKGKGA
+629 LLRILNTNSGRGNGVTN
-644 PSLGMNE
+644 LGTNE
-651 ALHILQNYVSRGDS
+651 ALHILQNYVSRGES
-665 VAISRDGL
+665 VAISGDGL
-673 TLASGCED
+673 TLASGCDD
-681 NTVKIWNLLTGE
+681 NTINIWNLQTGE
-693 LLSTLKG
+693 LLTSLKG
-700 HLGTVYSVAI
+700 HSGTVYSVAI
-710 APLGNI
+710 APSGN
-716 LVSGS
+716 LLASGS
-721 ADETIKIWRCD
+721 ADRTIKIWRCD

>member
-1 VLAPTRKTILTCMSL
+1 MSL
-16 PRPIS
+16 PRPVS
-21 DALIE
+21 DTLIE
-26 LLKPIASEL
+26 LLKPVASEL

-41 SAVNERFAEIGP
+41 SAVNERYAEIEP
-53 SGSSALNQQV
+53 SGSSALNQQI

-80 QAREQELIELASI
+80 QAREQELIAIAGAE
-93 DDERVQEE
+93 ERVKEE
-101 RANRIKAEELRDR
+101 RANRIKAQEVRDK

-121 RELMRE
+121 RDLMRE
-127 FQAEAIRLKLS
+127 FQSEAIRVKLNEI
-138 QVQVIWDR
+138 QTIWDR

-174 PAKISEDCPDSFR
+174 PAKISQDCPDSFR

-206 PQHGDLCPVQ
+206 PPHGDLCPVQ
-216 FYGDYFKKPISDI
+216 FYGDYFKKSISDI

-258 VGFWGVINQNVSLVA
+258 VGFWGVINQSVSLVA
-273 MRAWNWEEVYH
+273 MQPWNWEEVYQ
-284 QLEAEGQDEKLN
+284 QLEAEGKDRKLS

-317 LYYLNIDFNHE
+317 LYYLNIDFTHE
-328 PQLFNLEAEFAQE
+328 PQLFTLEAEFAQE
-341 WFSPDWALPYIETLK
+341 WFSKDWAKPYIETLK
-356 EIQQQQRIA
+356 EIQEQQRIVSK
-365 YQGEMRRLAVKEAK
+365 GEMRRLALREAK
-379 AKAERKYL
+379 ARAERQRL

-398 EAKSRREKELAY
+398 EAAAKRVKELAH
-410 KLKNQKWRCAYTL
+410 KLKHQKWRCVYTL

-432 LAISPDGKILVSG
+432 LAISPDGKILASG
-445 SWDKTIKVWELETGE
+445 SWDKTIKIWNLETTE

-472 NSVAISWNGKMLA
+472 NSVAISYDGKMLV

-497 LLNGELL
+497 LHNGDLL

-516 VAISPN
+516 VAINPK
-522 GQIIASCGGSDNTI
+522 GLVIASCGGADNTI

-541 RTGQLLRTLRG
+541 RSGELLRTLRG

-561 FSPDGQLLAS
+561 FSPDGKILAS

-584 SGRLLRTLSGL
+584 SGKLLRTLSGL

-600 SVAIGPDGQIL
+600 SVAIAPDGQIL

-621 LRNLHTGS
+621 LRNLQTGS
-629 LLRILNSNSGKGKGA
+629 LLRILNTNSGRGNGVTN
-644 PSLGMNE
+644 LGTNE
-651 ALHILQNYVSRGDS
+651 ALHILQNYVSRGES
-665 VAISRDGL
+665 VAISGDGL
-673 TLASGCED
+673 TLASGCDD
-681 NTVKIWNLLTGE
+681 NTINIWNLQTGE
-693 LLSTLKG
+693 LLTSLKG
-700 HLGTVYSVAI
+700 HSGTVYSVAI
-710 APLGNI
+710 APSGN
-716 LVSGS
+716 LLASGS
-721 ADETIKIWRCD
+721 ADQTIKIWRCD

>member
-1 VLAPTRKTILTCMSL
+1 MVL
-16 PRPIS
+16 PRPVS

-53 SGSSALNQQV
+53 SGSATLNQQI

-68 WIKAQVRYLQRQ
+68 WIKAQVKYLQRQ
-80 QAREQELIELASI
+80 QAREQELIAIASI
-93 DDERVQEE
+93 EEEWVQAE
-101 RANRIKAEELRDR
+101 RANRVKAEELRDR

-138 QVQVIWDR
+138 EIQSLWDR

-187 HNLNI
+187 NNLNI
-192 ELPAKLRAFLNQHY
+192 ELPAKLRSFLSQHY

-258 VGFWGVINQNVSLVA
+258 VGFWGVIDQSVSLVT
-273 MRAWNWEEVYH
+273 MQPWNWEEVYH
-284 QLEAEGQDEKLN
+284 QLKADGKDEKLS

-302 IIVTIHKLLAAFLAD
+302 IIVMIHKLLAAFLAD
-317 LYYLNIDFNHE
+317 LYYLNIDFTHE
-328 PQLFNLEAEFAQE
+328 PQLFNLKSEFAQE
-341 WFSPDWALPYIETLK
+341 WFSQDWVLPYIETLK

-365 YQGEMRRLAVKEAK
+365 YQGEMRRLVFRETK
-379 AKAERKYL
+379 AKVERKRVEDAERKH
-387 EEAELKRREEA
+387 REEA
-398 EAKSRREKELAY
+398 SAASLRAKELAY
-410 KLKNQKWRCAYTL
+410 KLKNHNWRCVHTL

-432 LAISPDGKILVSG
+432 LAISPNGKTLASG
-445 SWDKTIKVWELETGE
+445 SWDKTIKIWNLETGE

-472 NSVAISWNGKMLA
+472 NSVAISGDGKMLV

-497 LLNGELL
+497 LDSGELL

-522 GQIIASCGGSDNTI
+522 GLVIASCGGADNTI

-541 RTGQLLRTLRG
+541 RTGELLRTLRG
-552 HSDNVNAVV
+552 HLDNVNAVV
-561 FSPDGQLLAS
+561 FSPDGKILAS
-571 GSSDATSKVWDVE
+571 GSSDATSKVWNAE
-584 SGRLLRTLSGL
+584 SGKLLRTLSGL

-629 LLRILNSNSGKGKGA
+629 LLRILNSNSDRGRGV
-644 PSLGMNE
+644 PSLEMNE
-651 ALHILQNYVSRGDS
+651 GLHILQNYVSRGDS
-665 VAISRDGL
+665 VAISLDGL
-673 TLASGCED
+673 TLASGYDD
-681 NTVKIWNLLTGE
+681 NTIKMWNLLTGE
-693 LLSTLKG
+693 LLSSLNG

-710 APLGNI
+710 APSGNI

>member
-1 VLAPTRKTILTCMSL
+1 MSL
-16 PRPIS
+16 PRPVS
-21 DALIE
+21 DTLIE
-26 LLKPIASEL
+26 LLKPVASEL

-41 SAVNERFAEIGP
+41 SAVNERYAEIEP
-53 SGSSALNQQV
+53 SGSSALNQQI

-80 QAREQELIELASI
+80 QAREQELIAIASAE
-93 DDERVQEE
+93 ERVKEE
-101 RANRIKAEELRDR
+101 RANRIKAQEVRDK

-121 RELMRE
+121 RDLMRE
-127 FQAEAIRLKLS
+127 FQSEAIRVKLS
-138 QVQVIWDR
+138 QIQTLWDK

-174 PAKISEDCPDSFR
+174 PAKISQDCPDSFR

-206 PQHGDLCPVQ
+206 PPHGDLCPVQ
-216 FYGDYFKKPISDI
+216 FYGDYFKKSISDI

-258 VGFWGVINQNVSLVA
+258 VGFWGVINQSVSLVA
-273 MRAWNWEEVYH
+273 MQPWNWEEVYQ
-284 QLEAEGQDEKLN
+284 QLEAEGKDRKLS

-317 LYYLNIDFNHE
+317 LYYLNIDFTHE
-328 PQLFNLEAEFAQE
+328 PQLFTLEAEFAQE
-341 WFSPDWALPYIETLK
+341 WFSKDWAKPYIETLK
-356 EIQQQQRIA
+356 EIQEQQRIVSK
-365 YQGEMRRLAVKEAK
+365 GEMRRLALREAK
-379 AKAERKYL
+379 ARAERQRL

-398 EAKSRREKELAY
+398 EAAAKRVKELAH
-410 KLKNQKWRCAYTL
+410 KLKHQKWRCVYTL

-432 LAISPDGKILVSG
+432 LAISPDGKILASG
-445 SWDKTIKVWELETGE
+445 SWDKTIKIWDLETTE

-472 NSVAISWNGKMLA
+472 NSVAISYDGKMLV

-497 LLNGELL
+497 LHNGDLL

-516 VAISPN
+516 VAINPK
-522 GQIIASCGGSDNTI
+522 GLVIASCGGADNTI

-541 RTGQLLRTLRG
+541 RSGELLRTLKG

-561 FSPDGQLLAS
+561 FSPDGKILAS

-584 SGRLLRTLSGL
+584 SGKLLRTLSGL

-600 SVAIGPDGQIL
+600 SVAIAPDGQIL

-621 LRNLHTGS
+621 LRNLQTGS
-629 LLRILNSNSGKGKGA
+629 LLRILNTNSGRGKGVTN
-644 PSLGMNE
+644 LGTNE
-651 ALHILQNYVSRGDS
+651 AVHILQNYVSRGES
-665 VAISRDGL
+665 VAISGDGL
-673 TLASGCED
+673 TLASGCDD
-681 NTVKIWNLLTGE
+681 NTINIWNLQTGE
-693 LLSTLKG
+693 LLTSLKG
-700 HLGTVYSVAI
+700 HSGTVYSVAI
-710 APLGNI
+710 APSGN
-716 LVSGS
+716 LLASGS
-721 ADETIKIWRCD
+721 ADQTIKIWRCD

>member
-1 VLAPTRKTILTCMSL
+1 MSL
-16 PRPIS
+16 PRPVS
-21 DALIE
+21 DTLIE
-26 LLKPIASEL
+26 LLKPVASEL

-41 SAVNERFAEIGP
+41 SAVNERYAEIEP
-53 SGSSALNQQV
+53 SGSSALNQQI

-80 QAREQELIELASI
+80 QAREQELIAIAGAE
-93 DDERVQEE
+93 ERVKEE
-101 RANRIKAEELRDR
+101 RANRIKAQEVRDK

-121 RELMRE
+121 RDLMRE
-127 FQAEAIRLKLS
+127 FQSEAIRVKLNEI
-138 QVQVIWDR
+138 QTIWDR

-174 PAKISEDCPDSFR
+174 PAKISQDCPDSFR

-206 PQHGDLCPVQ
+206 PPHGELCPVQ
-216 FYGDYFKKPISDI
+216 FYGDYFKKSISDI

-258 VGFWGVINQNVSLVA
+258 VGFWGVINQSVSLVA
-273 MRAWNWEEVYH
+273 MQPWNWEEVYQ
-284 QLEAEGQDEKLN
+284 QLEAEGKDRKLS

-317 LYYLNIDFNHE
+317 LYYLNIDFTHE
-328 PQLFNLEAEFAQE
+328 PQLFTLEAEFAQE
-341 WFSPDWALPYIETLK
+341 WFSKDWAKPYIETLK
-356 EIQQQQRIA
+356 EIQEQQRIVSK
-365 YQGEMRRLAVKEAK
+365 GEMRRLALREAK
-379 AKAERKYL
+379 ARAERQRL

-398 EAKSRREKELAY
+398 EAAAKRVKELAH
-410 KLKNQKWRCAYTL
+410 KLKHQKWRCVYTL

-432 LAISPDGKILVSG
+432 LAISPDGQILASG
-445 SWDKTIKVWELETGE
+445 SWDKTIKIWNLETAE

-472 NSVAISWNGKMLA
+472 NSVAISYDGKMLV

-497 LLNGELL
+497 LHNGDLL

-516 VAISPN
+516 VAINPK
-522 GQIIASCGGSDNTI
+522 GLVIASCGGADNTI

-541 RTGQLLRTLRG
+541 RSGELLRTLRG

-561 FSPDGQLLAS
+561 FSPDGKILAS

-584 SGRLLRTLSGL
+584 SGKLLRTLSGL

-600 SVAIGPDGQIL
+600 SVAIAPDGQIL

-621 LRNLHTGS
+621 LRNLQTGS
-629 LLRILNSNSGKGKGA
+629 LLRILNTNSGRGNGVTN
-644 PSLGMNE
+644 LGTNE
-651 ALHILQNYVSRGDS
+651 ALHILQNYVSRGES
-665 VAISRDGL
+665 VAISGDGL
-673 TLASGCED
+673 TLASGCDD
-681 NTVKIWNLLTGE
+681 NTINIWNLQTGE
-693 LLSTLKG
+693 LLTSLKG
-700 HLGTVYSVAI
+700 HSGTVYSVAI
-710 APLGNI
+710 APSGN
-716 LVSGS
+716 LLASGS
-721 ADETIKIWRCD
+721 ADQTIKIWRCD

>member
-1 VLAPTRKTILTCMSL
+1 MVL
-16 PRPIS
+16 PRPVS

-53 SGSSALNQQV
+53 SGSATLNQQI

-68 WIKAQVRYLQRQ
+68 WIKAQVKYLQRQ
-80 QAREQELIELASI
+80 QRREQELIAIASI
-93 DDERVQEE
+93 EEEWVQAERI
-101 RANRIKAEELRDR
+101 NRIKAEELRDK
-114 RAISRLC
+114 RAMSRLC

-138 QVQVIWDR
+138 EIQSLWDR

-192 ELPAKLRAFLNQHY
+192 ELPAKLRAFLSQHY

-258 VGFWGVINQNVSLVA
+258 IGFWGVINQSVSLVT
-273 MRAWNWEEVYH
+273 MQPWNWEEVYH
-284 QLEAEGQDEKLN
+284 QLKAEGKDEKLS

-317 LYYLNIDFNHE
+317 LYYLNIDFTHE
-328 PQLFNLEAEFAQE
+328 PQLFNLNAEFAQE
-341 WFSPDWALPYIETLK
+341 WFSQDWALPYIETLK

-365 YQGEMRRLAVKEAK
+365 YQGEMRRLVFREAK
-379 AKAERKYL
+379 AKAERKRV
-387 EEAELKRREEA
+387 EDAELKHREEA
-398 EAKSRREKELAY
+398 SAASRRAKELAY
-410 KLKNQKWRCAYTL
+410 KLKNHKWRCVQTL

-432 LAISPDGKILVSG
+432 LAISPDGKTLASG
-445 SWDKTIKVWELETGE
+445 SWDKTIKIWNLETGE

-472 NSVAISWNGKMLA
+472 NSVTISGDGKMLA

-497 LLNGELL
+497 LQSGELL

-522 GQIIASCGGSDNTI
+522 GQVIASSGGADNTI

-541 RTGQLLRTLRG
+541 RTGKLLRTLRG
-552 HSDNVNAVV
+552 HLDNVNAVV
-561 FSPDGQLLAS
+561 FSPDGKILAS

-584 SGRLLRTLSGL
+584 SGKLLRTLSGL

-600 SVAIGPDGQIL
+600 SVAIGPNGQIL

-629 LLRILNSNSGKGKGA
+629 LLRILNSNSDRGKGL

-651 ALHILQNYVSRGDS
+651 GLHILQNYVSRGDS
-665 VAISRDGL
+665 VAISGDGL
-673 TLASGCED
+673 TLASGCDD
-681 NTVKIWNLLTGE
+681 NTIKIWNLLTGE
-693 LLSTLKG
+693 LLSSLSG

-710 APLGNI
+710 APSGNI

>member
-1 VLAPTRKTILTCMSL
+1 MSL
-16 PRPIS
+16 PRPVS
-21 DALIE
+21 DTLIE
-26 LLKPIASEL
+26 LLKPVASEL

-41 SAVNERFAEIGP
+41 SAVNERYAEIEP
-53 SGSSALNQQV
+53 SGSSALNQQI

-80 QAREQELIELASI
+80 QAREQELIAIADAE
-93 DDERVQEE
+93 ERVKEE
-101 RANRIKAEELRDR
+101 RANRIKAQEVRDK

-121 RELMRE
+121 RDLMRE
-127 FQAEAIRLKLS
+127 FQSEAIRVKLS
-138 QVQVIWDR
+138 EIQTLWDK

-174 PAKISEDCPDSFR
+174 PAKISQDCPDSFR

-206 PQHGDLCPVQ
+206 PPHGELCPVQ
-216 FYGDYFKKPISDI
+216 FYGDYFKKSISDI

-258 VGFWGVINQNVSLVA
+258 VGFWGVINQSVSLVA
-273 MRAWNWEEVYH
+273 MQPWNWEEVYH
-284 QLEAEGQDEKLN
+284 QLEAEGKDKKLS

-317 LYYLNIDFNHE
+317 LYYLNIDFTHE

-341 WFSPDWALPYIETLK
+341 WFSKDWAKPYIETLK
-356 EIQQQQRIA
+356 EIQEQQRIVSK
-365 YQGEMRRLAVKEAK
+365 GEMRRLALREAK
-379 AKAERKYL
+379 ARAERQRL
-387 EEAELKRREEA
+387 EEAELKRRQESEA
-398 EAKSRREKELAY
+398 AAKRVKELAH
-410 KLKNQKWRCAYTL
+410 KLKHQKWRCVYTV

-432 LAISPDGKILVSG
+432 LAISPDGKILASG
-445 SWDKTIKVWELETGE
+445 SWDKTIKIWNLETTE

-472 NSVAISWNGKMLA
+472 NSVAISYDGKMLV

-497 LLNGELL
+497 LHSGDLL

-516 VAISPN
+516 VAINPN
-522 GQIIASCGGSDNTI
+522 GLVIASCGGADNTI

-541 RTGQLLRTLRG
+541 RSGELLRTLRG

-561 FSPDGQLLAS
+561 FSPDGKILAS

-584 SGRLLRTLSGL
+584 SGKLLRTLSGL

-600 SVAIGPDGQIL
+600 SVAIAPDGQIL

-629 LLRILNSNSGKGKGA
+629 LLRILNTNSGRGKGVTN
-644 PSLGMNE
+644 LGTNE
-651 ALHILQNYVSRGDS
+651 AVHILQNYVSRGES
-665 VAISRDGL
+665 VAISGDGL
-673 TLASGCED
+673 TLASGCDD
-681 NTVKIWNLLTGE
+681 NTINIWNLQTGE
-693 LLSTLKG
+693 LLTSLKG
-700 HLGTVYSVAI
+700 HSGTVYSVAI
-710 APLGNI
+710 APSGN
-716 LVSGS
+716 LLASGS
-721 ADETIKIWRCD
+721 ADQTIKIWRCD

>member
-1 VLAPTRKTILTCMSL
+1 MSL
-16 PRPIS
+16 PRPVS
-21 DALIE
+21 DTLIE
-26 LLKPIASEL
+26 LLKPVACEL

-41 SAVNERFAEIGP
+41 SAVNERYAEIEP
-53 SGSSALNQQV
+53 SGSSALNQQI
-63 KKDPR
+63 KQDPR

-80 QAREQELIELASI
+80 QTREQELIAIADAE
-93 DDERVQEE
+93 EWVKEE
-101 RANRIKAEELRDR
+101 RANRIKAQELRDK

-121 RELMRE
+121 RDLMRE
-127 FQAEAIRLKLS
+127 FQSEAIRVKLTEI
-138 QVQVIWDR
+138 QAIWDR

-174 PAKISEDCPDSFR
+174 PAKISQDCPSSFR

-206 PQHGDLCPVQ
+206 PQHGELCPVQ
-216 FYGDYFKKPISDI
+216 FYGDYFKKAISDI
-229 DVERLQT
+229 DVERLQS

-273 MRAWNWEEVYH
+273 MQPWNWEEVYH
-284 QLEAEGQDEKLN
+284 QLEAQGKDQKVS

-317 LYYLNIDFNHE
+317 LYYLNIDFAHE

-341 WFSPDWALPYIETLK
+341 WFCKDWALPYIETLK
-356 EIQQQQRIA
+356 EIQEQQRIV
-365 YQGEMRRLAVKEAK
+365 YKGEMRRLALREAK
-379 AKAERKYL
+379 ARAERQRL
-387 EEAELKRREEA
+387 EEAELKRREEVKA
-398 EAKSRREKELAY
+398 ASKRAKELAH
-410 KLKNQKWRCAYTL
+410 KLTHLNWRCVFTL

-432 LAISPDGKILVSG
+432 LAISPDGKILASG
-445 SWDKTIKVWELETGE
+445 SWDKTIKIWNLETTE
-460 LIGTLTG
+460 LLGTLTG

-472 NSVAISWNGKMLA
+472 NSVAISYDGKMLV

-497 LLNGELL
+497 LHNGDLL

-516 VAISPN
+516 VAINPK
-522 GQIIASCGGSDNTI
+522 GQIIASCGGADNTI

-541 RTGQLLRTLRG
+541 RTGELLRTLKG

-561 FSPDGQLLAS
+561 FSPDGKILAS

-584 SGRLLRTLSGL
+584 SGKLLRTLSGL

-600 SVAIGPDGQIL
+600 SVAIAPDGQIL

-629 LLRILNSNSGKGKGA
+629 LLRILNTNSGRGKGVA
-644 PSLGMNE
+644 NLETNE
-651 ALHILQNYVSRGDS
+651 ALHILKNYVSRGES
-665 VAISRDGL
+665 VAISGDGL
-673 TLASGCED
+673 TLASGCDD
-681 NTVKIWNLLTGE
+681 NTINIWNLQTGE

-700 HLGTVYSVAI
+700 HSGTVYSVAI
-710 APLGNI
+710 APQGKI
-716 LVSGS
+716 LASGS

>member
-1 VLAPTRKTILTCMSL
+1 MSL
-16 PRPIS
+16 PRPVS
-21 DALIE
+21 DTLIE
-26 LLKPIASEL
+26 LLKPVASEL

-41 SAVNERFAEIGP
+41 SAVNERYAEIEP
-53 SGSSALNQQV
+53 SGSSALNQQI

-80 QAREQELIELASI
+80 QAREQELIAIAGAE
-93 DDERVQEE
+93 ERVKEE
-101 RANRIKAEELRDR
+101 RANRIKAQEVRDK

-121 RELMRE
+121 RDLMRE
-127 FQAEAIRLKLS
+127 FQSEAIRVKLNEI
-138 QVQVIWDR
+138 QTIWDR

-174 PAKISEDCPDSFR
+174 PAKISQDCPDSFR

-206 PQHGDLCPVQ
+206 PPHGELCPVQ
-216 FYGDYFKKPISDI
+216 FYGDYFKKSISDI

-258 VGFWGVINQNVSLVA
+258 VGFWGVINQSVSLVA
-273 MRAWNWEEVYH
+273 MQPWNWEEVYQ
-284 QLEAEGQDEKLN
+284 QLEAEGKDRKLS

-317 LYYLNIDFNHE
+317 LYYLNIDFTHE
-328 PQLFNLEAEFAQE
+328 PQLFTLEAEFAQE
-341 WFSPDWALPYIETLK
+341 WFSKDWAKPYIETLK
-356 EIQQQQRIA
+356 EIQEQQRIVSK
-365 YQGEMRRLAVKEAK
+365 GEMRRLALREAK
-379 AKAERKYL
+379 ARAERQRL

-398 EAKSRREKELAY
+398 EAAAKRVKELAH
-410 KLKNQKWRCAYTL
+410 KLKHQKWRCVYTL

-432 LAISPDGKILVSG
+432 LAISPDGQILASG
-445 SWDKTIKVWELETGE
+445 SWDKTIKIWNLETAE

-472 NSVAISWNGKMLA
+472 NSVAISYDGKMLV

-497 LLNGELL
+497 LHNGDLL

-516 VAISPN
+516 VAINPKRLV
-522 GQIIASCGGSDNTI
+522 IASCGGADNTI

-541 RTGQLLRTLRG
+541 RSGELLRTLRG

-561 FSPDGQLLAS
+561 FSPDGKILAS

-584 SGRLLRTLSGL
+584 SGKLLRTLSGL

-600 SVAIGPDGQIL
+600 SVAIAPDGQIL

-621 LRNLHTGS
+621 LRNLQTGS
-629 LLRILNSNSGKGKGA
+629 LLRILNTNSGRGNGVTN
-644 PSLGMNE
+644 LGTNE
-651 ALHILQNYVSRGDS
+651 ALHILQNYVSRGES
-665 VAISRDGL
+665 VAISGDGL
-673 TLASGCED
+673 TLASGCDD
-681 NTVKIWNLLTGE
+681 NTINIWNLQTGE
-693 LLSTLKG
+693 LLTSLKG
-700 HLGTVYSVAI
+700 HSGTVYSVAI
-710 APLGNI
+710 APSGN
-716 LVSGS
+716 LLASGS
-721 ADETIKIWRCD
+721 ADQTIKIWRCD

>member
-1 VLAPTRKTILTCMSL
+1 MSL
-16 PRPIS
+16 PRPVS
-21 DALIE
+21 DTLIE
-26 LLKPIASEL
+26 LLKPVASEL

-41 SAVNERFAEIGP
+41 SAVNERYAEIEP
-53 SGSSALNQQV
+53 SGSSALNQQI

-80 QAREQELIELASI
+80 QAREQELIAIASAE
-93 DDERVQEE
+93 ERVKEE
-101 RANRIKAEELRDR
+101 RANRIKAQEVRDK

-121 RELMRE
+121 RDLMRE
-127 FQAEAIRLKLS
+127 FQSEAIRVKLS
-138 QVQVIWDR
+138 QIQTLWDK

-174 PAKISEDCPDSFR
+174 PAKISQDCPDSFR

-206 PQHGDLCPVQ
+206 PPHGDLCPVQ
-216 FYGDYFKKPISDI
+216 FYGDYFKKSISDI

-258 VGFWGVINQNVSLVA
+258 VGFWGVINQSVSLVA
-273 MRAWNWEEVYH
+273 MQPWNWEEVYQ
-284 QLEAEGQDEKLN
+284 QLEAEGKDRKLS

-317 LYYLNIDFNHE
+317 LYYLNIDFTHE
-328 PQLFNLEAEFAQE
+328 PQLFTLEAEFAQE
-341 WFSPDWALPYIETLK
+341 WFSKDWAKPYIETLK
-356 EIQQQQRIA
+356 EIQEQQRIVSK
-365 YQGEMRRLAVKEAK
+365 GEMRRLALREAK
-379 AKAERKYL
+379 ARAERQRL

-398 EAKSRREKELAY
+398 EAAAKRVKELAH
-410 KLKNQKWRCAYTL
+410 KLKHQKWRCVYTL

-432 LAISPDGKILVSG
+432 LAISPDGKILASG
-445 SWDKTIKVWELETGE
+445 SWDKTIKIWDLETTE

-472 NSVAISWNGKMLA
+472 NSVAISYDGKMLV

-497 LLNGELL
+497 LHNGDLL

-516 VAISPN
+516 VAINPK
-522 GQIIASCGGSDNTI
+522 GLVIASCGGADNTI

-541 RTGQLLRTLRG
+541 RSGELLRTLKG

-561 FSPDGQLLAS
+561 FSPDGKILAS

-584 SGRLLRTLSGL
+584 SGKLLRTLSGL

-600 SVAIGPDGQIL
+600 SVAIAPDGQIL

-621 LRNLHTGS
+621 LRNLQTGS
-629 LLRILNSNSGKGKGA
+629 LLRILNTNSGRGKGVTN
-644 PSLGMNE
+644 LGTNE
-651 ALHILQNYVSRGDS
+651 AVHILQNYVSRGES
-665 VAISRDGL
+665 VAISGDGL
-673 TLASGCED
+673 TLASGCDD
-681 NTVKIWNLLTGE
+681 NTINIWNLQTGE
-693 LLSTLKG
+693 LLTTLKG
-700 HLGTVYSVAI
+700 HSGTVYSVAI
-710 APLGNI
+710 APSGN
-716 LVSGS
+716 LLASGS
-721 ADETIKIWRCD
+721 ADQTIKIWRCD

>member
-1 VLAPTRKTILTCMSL
+1 MSL

-41 SAVNERFAEIGP
+41 SAINERFAEIGP

-80 QAREQELIELASI
+80 QAREQELIAIASI

-101 RANRIKAEELRDR
+101 SANRIKAEELRDR

-127 FQAEAIRLKLS
+127 FQAEAIRVKLS
-138 QVQVIWDR
+138 QIQVIWDR

-174 PAKISEDCPDSFR
+174 PAKISADCPDSFR

-216 FYGDYFKKPISDI
+216 FYGDYFKKPISDL

-258 VGFWGVINQNVSLVA
+258 VGFWGVINQSVSLVA

-328 PQLFNLEAEFAQE
+328 PQLFNLEGEFAQE

-365 YQGEMRRLAVKEAK
+365 YQGEMRRLAVREAK

-387 EEAELKRREEA
+387 EEAELKRKEEA

-472 NSVAISWNGKMLA
+472 NSVAISWDGRMLV

-497 LLNGELL
+497 LHIGDLL

-522 GQIIASCGGSDNTI
+522 GQIIASCGGSENTI
-536 KLWNL
+536 KIWNL

-629 LLRILNSNSGKGKGA
+629 LLRILNSNSGRGKGV

-665 VAISRDGL
+665 VAISQDGL
-673 TLASGCED
+673 TLASGCDD
-681 NTVKIWNLLTGE
+681 NTVKIWNLQTGE

>member
-1 VLAPTRKTILTCMSL
+1 MSL
-16 PRPIS
+16 PRPVS
-21 DALIE
+21 DTLIE
-26 LLKPIASEL
+26 LLKPVASEL

-41 SAVNERFAEIGP
+41 SAVNERYAEIEP
-53 SGSSALNQQV
+53 SGSSALNQQI

-68 WIKAQVRYLQRQ
+68 WIKAQMKYLQRQ
-80 QAREQELIELASI
+80 QAREQELIALAGAE
-93 DDERVQEE
+93 ERVKEE
-101 RANRIKAEELRDR
+101 RANRIKAQEVRDK

-121 RELMRE
+121 RDLMRE
-127 FQAEAIRLKLS
+127 FQSEAIRVKLS
-138 QVQVIWDR
+138 EIQTIWDR

-174 PAKISEDCPDSFR
+174 PAKISQDCPDSFR

-206 PQHGDLCPVQ
+206 PPHGDLCPVQ
-216 FYGDYFKKPISDI
+216 FYGDYFKKAISDI

-258 VGFWGVINQNVSLVA
+258 VGFWGVINQSVSLVA
-273 MRAWNWEEVYH
+273 MQPWNWEEVYH
-284 QLEAEGQDEKLN
+284 HLEAEGKDKKLS

-317 LYYLNIDFNHE
+317 LYYLNIDFTHE
-328 PQLFNLEAEFAQE
+328 PQLFKLEGEFAQE
-341 WFSPDWALPYIETLK
+341 WFSKDWAQPYIETLK
-356 EIQQQQRIA
+356 EIQEQQRIV
-365 YQGEMRRLAVKEAK
+365 YKGEMRRLALREAK
-379 AKAERKYL
+379 AKAERQRL
-387 EEAELKRREEA
+387 EEAELKRREES
-398 EAKSRREKELAY
+398 EAAAKRVKELAH
-410 KLKNQKWRCAYTL
+410 KLKHQKWRCVYTL

-432 LAISPDGKILVSG
+432 LAISPDGKIMASG
-445 SWDKTIKVWELETGE
+445 SWDKTIKIWNLETAE

-472 NSVAISWNGKMLA
+472 NSVAISSDGKMLV

-497 LLNGELL
+497 LHSGDLL

-516 VAISPN
+516 VAINPKRLV
-522 GQIIASCGGSDNTI
+522 IASCGGADNTI

-541 RTGQLLRTLRG
+541 RSGELLRTLRG

-561 FSPDGQLLAS
+561 FSPDGKILAS

-584 SGRLLRTLSGL
+584 SGKLLRTLSGL

-600 SVAIGPDGQIL
+600 SVAIAPDGQIL

-621 LRNLHTGS
+621 LRNLHTGR
-629 LLRILNSNSGKGKGA
+629 LLRILNTNYAKGKGVTN
-644 PSLGMNE
+644 LGTNE

-665 VAISRDGL
+665 VAISGDGL
-673 TLASGCED
+673 TLVSGCDD
-681 NTVKIWNLLTGE
+681 NTINIWNLQTGE
-693 LLSTLKG
+693 LLSALQG
-700 HLGTVYSVAI
+700 HSGTVYSVAI
-710 APLGNI
+710 APSGN
-716 LVSGS
+716 LLASGS
-721 ADETIKIWRCD
+721 ADQTIKIWRCD

>member
-1 VLAPTRKTILTCMSL
+1 MSL
-16 PRPIS
+16 PRPVS
-21 DALIE
+21 DTLIE
-26 LLKPIASEL
+26 LLKPVACEL

-41 SAVNERFAEIGP
+41 SAVNERYAEIEP
-53 SGSSALNQQV
+53 SGSCALNQQI

-80 QAREQELIELASI
+80 QAREQELIAIADAE
-93 DDERVQEE
+93 ERVKEE
-101 RANRIKAEELRDR
+101 RANRIKAQELRDK

-121 RELMRE
+121 RDLMRE
-127 FQAEAIRLKLS
+127 CQSEAIRVKLTEI
-138 QVQVIWDR
+138 QAIWDR

-174 PAKISEDCPDSFR
+174 PAKISQDCPSSFR

-192 ELPAKLRAFLNQHY
+192 ELPAKLRAFLNQYY
-206 PQHGDLCPVQ
+206 PQHGELCPVQ
-216 FYGDYFKKPISDI
+216 FYGDYFKKAISDI
-229 DVERLQT
+229 DVERLQS

-258 VGFWGVINQNVSLVA
+258 VGFWGVINQSVSLVA
-273 MRAWNWEEVYH
+273 MQPWNWEEVYH
-284 QLEAEGQDEKLN
+284 QLEAEGKDQKVS

-317 LYYLNIDFNHE
+317 LYYLNIDFGHE

-341 WFSPDWALPYIETLK
+341 WFSKDWALPYIETLK
-356 EIQQQQRIA
+356 EIQEQQRIV
-365 YQGEMRRLAVKEAK
+365 YKGEMRRLALREAK
-379 AKAERKYL
+379 ARAERQRL
-387 EEAELKRREEA
+387 EEAELKRREEVKA
-398 EAKSRREKELAY
+398 ASKRAKELAN
-410 KLKNQKWRCAYTL
+410 KLTHLKWRCVFTL

-432 LAISPDGKILVSG
+432 LAISPDGKILASG
-445 SWDKTIKVWELETGE
+445 SWDKTIKIWNLETTE
-460 LIGTLTG
+460 LLGTLTG

-472 NSVAISWNGKMLA
+472 NSVAISYDGKMLV

-497 LLNGELL
+497 LHNGDLL

-516 VAISPN
+516 VAINPKH
-522 GQIIASCGGSDNTI
+522 QIIASCGGADNTI

-541 RTGQLLRTLRG
+541 RTGDLLRTLKG
-552 HSDNVNAVV
+552 HSDNVNSVV
-561 FSPDGQLLAS
+561 FSPDGKILAS

-584 SGRLLRTLSGL
+584 SGKLLRTLSGL

-600 SVAIGPDGQIL
+600 SVAIAPDGQIL

-621 LRNLHTGS
+621 LRNLHTGR
-629 LLRILNSNSGKGKGA
+629 LLRILNTNSGRGKGVA
-644 PSLGMNE
+644 NLGTNE
-651 ALHILQNYVSRGDS
+651 ALHILKNYVSRGES
-665 VAISRDGL
+665 VAISGDGL
-673 TLASGCED
+673 TLASGCDD
-681 NTVKIWNLLTGE
+681 NTINIWNMQTGDLLR
-693 LLSTLKG
+693 SLKG
-700 HLGTVYSVAI
+700 HSGTVYSVAI

>member
-1 VLAPTRKTILTCMSL
+1 MVL
-16 PRPIS
+16 PRPVS

-41 SAVNERFAEIGP
+41 SAVNERFAEIEP
-53 SGSSALNQQV
+53 SGSATLNQQI

-68 WIKAQVRYLQRQ
+68 WIKAQVRYLHRQ
-80 QAREQELIELASI
+80 QAREQELIAIASI
-93 DDERVQEE
+93 DEERVQEE
-101 RANRIKAEELRDR
+101 RANRIKTEELRDR

-138 QVQVIWDR
+138 EIQIIWDR

-168 LLLLVA
+168 LLLLVS

-192 ELPAKLRAFLNQHY
+192 ELPAKLRSFLNQHY

-258 VGFWGVINQNVSLVA
+258 VGFWGIINPSVSLVA
-273 MRAWNWEEVYH
+273 MQPWNWEEVYH
-284 QLEAEGQDEKLN
+284 QLEAEGKDQKLS

-317 LYYLNIDFNHE
+317 LYYLNIDFTHE
-328 PQLFNLEAEFAQE
+328 PQLFNLKSEFAQE
-341 WFSPDWALPYIETLK
+341 WFSPDWELPYIETLK

-365 YQGEMRRLAVKEAK
+365 YQGEMRRLVLREAK
-379 AKAERKYL
+379 AKAERQRL
-387 EEAELKRREEA
+387 EDVELKRREEISA
-398 EAKSRREKELAY
+398 ASRREKELAY
-410 KLKNQKWRCAYTL
+410 KFKNHNWRCVHTL

-432 LAISPDGKILVSG
+432 LAISPDGKILASG
-445 SWDKTIKVWELETGE
+445 SWDKTIKIWNLETGE
-460 LIGTLTG
+460 FIGTLTG

-472 NSVAISWNGKMLA
+472 NSVAISGDGKMLA

-497 LLNGELL
+497 LDTGELL
-504 CTFPGH
+504 FTFPGH

-522 GQIIASCGGSDNTI
+522 GLVIASSGGADNTI

-541 RTGQLLRTLRG
+541 RTGELLRTLRG
-552 HSDNVNAVV
+552 HLDNVNSVV
-561 FSPDGQLLAS
+561 FSPDGKILAS

-584 SGRLLRTLSGL
+584 SGKLLRTLSGL

-621 LRNLHTGS
+621 LRNLQTGS
-629 LLRILNSNSGKGKGA
+629 LLRILNSNSDRGKGV
-644 PSLGMNE
+644 PSLEMNE
-651 ALHILQNYVSRGDS
+651 GLHILQNYVSRGDS

-673 TLASGCED
+673 TLASGCDD
-681 NTVKIWNLLTGE
+681 NTIKIWNLLTGE
-693 LLSTLKG
+693 LLSSLSG

-710 APLGNI
+710 APSGNI

>member
-1 VLAPTRKTILTCMSL
+1 MSL
-16 PRPIS
+16 PRPVS
-21 DALIE
+21 DTLIE
-26 LLKPIASEL
+26 LLKPVASEL

-41 SAVNERFAEIGP
+41 SAVNERYAEIEP
-53 SGSSALNQQV
+53 SGSSALNQQI

-80 QAREQELIELASI
+80 QAREQELIAIAGAE
-93 DDERVQEE
+93 EWVKEE
-101 RANRIKAEELRDR
+101 RANRIKAQEVRDK
-114 RAISRLC
+114 RAISKLC
-121 RELMRE
+121 RDLMRE
-127 FQAEAIRLKLS
+127 FQSEAIRVKLNEI
-138 QVQVIWDR
+138 QTIWDR

-206 PQHGDLCPVQ
+206 PPHGDLCPVQ
-216 FYGDYFKKPISDI
+216 FYGDYFKKSISDI

-258 VGFWGVINQNVSLVA
+258 VGFWGVINQSVSLVA
-273 MRAWNWEEVYH
+273 MQPWNWEEVYN
-284 QLEAEGQDEKLN
+284 QLEAEGKDTKLS

-317 LYYLNIDFNHE
+317 LYYLNIDFTHE
-328 PQLFNLEAEFAQE
+328 PQLFKLEAEFAQE
-341 WFSPDWALPYIETLK
+341 WFSKDWAQPYIETLK
-356 EIQQQQRIA
+356 EIQEQQRIVSK
-365 YQGEMRRLAVKEAK
+365 GEMRRLALREAK
-379 AKAERKYL
+379 ARAERQRL

-398 EAKSRREKELAY
+398 EAASKRVKELAH
-410 KLKNQKWRCAYTL
+410 KLKHQKWRCVYTV

-432 LAISPDGKILVSG
+432 LAISPDGKILASG
-445 SWDKTIKVWELETGE
+445 SWDKTIKIWDLESTE

-472 NSVAISWNGKMLA
+472 NSVAISYDGKMLV

-497 LLNGELL
+497 LHSGDLL

-516 VAISPN
+516 VAINPKRLV
-522 GQIIASCGGSDNTI
+522 IASCGGADNTI

-541 RTGQLLRTLRG
+541 RSGELLRTLKG

-561 FSPDGQLLAS
+561 FSPDGKILAS

-584 SGRLLRTLSGL
+584 SGKLLRTLSGL

-600 SVAIGPDGQIL
+600 SVAIAPDGQIL

-629 LLRILNSNSGKGKGA
+629 LLRILNTNSGRGNGVTN
-644 PSLGMNE
+644 LGTNE
-651 ALHILQNYVSRGDS
+651 AVHILQNYVSRGES

-673 TLASGCED
+673 TLASGCDD
-681 NTVKIWNLLTGE
+681 NTINIWNLQTGE
-693 LLSTLKG
+693 LLSALKG
-700 HLGTVYSVAI
+700 HSGTVYSVAI
-710 APLGNI
+710 APSGN
-716 LVSGS
+716 LLASGS
-721 ADETIKIWRCD
+721 ADQTIKIWRCD

>member
-1 VLAPTRKTILTCMSL
+1 MSL
-16 PRPIS
+16 PRPVS
-21 DALIE
+21 DTLIE
-26 LLKPIASEL
+26 LLKPVACEL

-41 SAVNERFAEIGP
+41 SAIKERYAEIEP
-53 SGSSALNQQV
+53 SGSSALNQQI
-63 KKDPR
+63 KKEPR
-68 WIKAQVRYLQRQ
+68 WIKAQIKYLQRQ
-80 QAREQELIELASI
+80 QAREQELIAIASL
-93 DDERVQEE
+93 EQEWVKEE
-101 RANRIKAEELRDR
+101 RINRVKAEEVRDK
-114 RAISRLC
+114 RAISRLS

-127 FQAEAIRLKLS
+127 FQSEAIRVKLS
-138 QVQVIWDR
+138 EIQTIWDR

-174 PAKISEDCPDSFR
+174 PAKISQDCPDSFR

-206 PQHGDLCPVQ
+206 PQHGELCPVQ

-258 VGFWGVINQNVSLVA
+258 VGFWGIINQSVSLVA
-273 MRAWNWEEVYH
+273 MQPWNWEEVYH
-284 QLEAEGQDEKLN
+284 QLEAEGKDEKLS

-317 LYYLNIDFNHE
+317 LYYLNIDFTHE

-341 WFSPDWALPYIETLK
+341 WFSKDWVLPYIETLK
-356 EIQQQQRIA
+356 EIQEQQRIT
-365 YQGEMRRLAVKEAK
+365 YKGEMRRLALREAK
-379 AKAERKYL
+379 ARAERKRL
-387 EEAELKRREEA
+387 EEDELKRREEA
-398 EAKSRREKELAY
+398 ELISNRAKELAH
-410 KLKNQKWRCAYTL
+410 KFKNLKWRCVYTL

-445 SWDKTIKVWELETGE
+445 SWDKTIKIWNLETGA

-472 NSVAISWNGKMLA
+472 NSVAISSDGKMLV

-497 LLNGELL
+497 LYNGDLL
-504 CTFPGH
+504 CTFSGH

-516 VAISPN
+516 VAVNPK
-522 GQIIASCGGSDNTI
+522 GQVIASCGGADNTI
-536 KLWNL
+536 KIWNL
-541 RTGQLLRTLRG
+541 RTGELLRTLRG

-561 FSPDGQLLAS
+561 FSPDGKILAS

-584 SGRLLRTLSGL
+584 SGKLLRTLSGL

-600 SVAIGPDGQIL
+600 SVAIAPDGQTL

-629 LLRILNSNSGKGKGA
+629 LLRILNSNSVKGKGVA
-644 PSLGMNE
+644 NLGMNE
-651 ALHILQNYVSRGDS
+651 AMHILQNYVSRGDS

-673 TLASGCED
+673 TLVSGCDD
-681 NTVKIWNLLTGE
+681 NTINIWNLQTGE

-700 HLGTVYSVAI
+700 HSGTVYSVAI
-710 APLGNI
+710 APSGN
-716 LVSGS
+716 LLASGS